1 MGRLFCTHLGP
12 PCAGFFVDD
21 GMSLYTLTVDLLL
34 KSGSFERDSGKAA
47 RVVKRDMETIQAS
60 MSDASR
66 RGADEVSAGFR
77 RVAFEAVGMTSA
89 LAAVKAVIG
98 KADEWTNLNNRLRL
112 VTKDQAAFVAAQQ
125 DVVQIAKATRQPLGA
140 TAELYQ
146 RIAMN
151 QDALGL
157 SGAGLARVVETIRK
171 TMVISG
177 SSAAAAEGALIQ
189 LGQAFASGALRGEEL
204 NSVLEGAPALAQEI
218 AKGLNVPMGKLREL
232 GQAGKLSA
240 DQVINALQRQASAVD
255 DAFGKMDATVGQSL
269 TLLNTNLSEMIGRAD
284 DATGASQALA
294 AGIGLLGSNLQTVAV
309 ASAAVASGPLVKALL
324 SRVAAA
330 NAAVAADR
338 AAAAQSLAAA
348 QQLELRTRAAMLDA
362 QAEARRMQVI
372 GGSVSVS
379 AKAAAATL
387 EHRQATLLL
396 AQAQAQAATANAG
409 WLARAGSATL
419 SVLGGPAG
427 IVTMLA
433 TAAAGWLLF
442 RDNTNTAAAALIDF
456 GGAADTAIEKFRE
469 LNRQQQ
475 AGEILRLQ
483 KEIDANYRT
492 ITGSITEMVAAATN
506 FSTVGQASAFI
517 QETERLDAAFKA
529 GKISAD
535 DFASGLDAAWK
546 AMIEGSPA
554 AAAVAKSLTEE
565 TAAAANAG
573 REVDRKRAIL
583 DAFTGSSSQAKSA
596 TDALSGSFNVLGDSA
611 GAAGKRIASAMQSL
625 PGQLARVGKSA
636 AEVAKLDVNDWFKE
650 AQASG
655 VDFSKR
661 DDPKVKQY
669 IEQGA
674 QYIRLQMELAAAQ
687 KNFTESRKASAA
699 AERAGA
705 KDRKADAEAIKRY
718 NEQAAMAAAT
728 MAGPLAEATER
739 QKQLEDKLKEA
750 LKEGRIERAAY
761 NTLVLESQKALEQS
775 SAEIK
780 KALASPEALLATMDA
795 EVAMLGKVGRA
806 RELSRREMMNERDMR
821 QELQKAV
828 EAAGSKEALAL
839 SKGAASYEQYEQS
852 MLDAARASAD
862 LSLRVEEA
870 AANVEA
876 WANVVVNG
884 VGDAADAMADF
895 VAGGMRD
902 FDNLWDDL
910 KDAAKRGLRDLAREF
925 LQQKIVIPIQTQI
938 LNGMNGQGGGLSLQS
953 IMGLFGGNGA
963 AGGGQNLGTIAGL
976 LSKGQGLFSAG
987 ASAASSGASAGS
999 LLGFGN
1005 NVAALTGGGAAAA
1018 GGSSAAAGAG
1028 AAGSS
1033 AAAAVPIIGWI
1044 VAGMMKNAELFD
1056 QGWNI
1061 ANGESWAGKIATA
1074 GAVGLADKTFRGLGF
1089 NDKVASIL
1097 SGSSIHAKL
1106 FGRGAPK
1113 ITGQGLTGSY
1123 GFGGFDGQTY
1133 ADIKQKGGFFRSDKK
1148 WTQYGAVDPG
1158 IDRTFDMAARQVRGA
1173 ATGLA
1178 KQLGVDLTQQLSGVR
1193 VSLGKLQLSADSAE
1207 AKSQLEAYLGDM
1219 TNRLFTEAVKAAGFG
1234 GQLDGYFE
1242 ASDVFNALSASI
1254 ALAVGNADELGRA
1267 LNGMEVDKVN
1277 KAVDYFQDLASVAG
1291 TDLATQVE
1299 KVTGLLGNYA
1309 SLMADVSTQLMTGDL
1324 SSYQQQALSI
1334 ERTYRQQVKSANDYA
1349 KALGLSGARAEDLA
1363 KIEALRAMNMGKL
1376 QAQIDKDKKAMQY
1389 GLSISDLSPLTD
1401 QQKLGEAMKELERAV
1416 AGGDTSAAQAA
1427 AQAAL
1432 GFGRNLYASG
1442 KDYNGLYDQVTGLID
1457 GMKVGDLNT
1466 EDGTSMG
1473 QLADAIEALPDN
1485 FSRAVFDLVVNNES
1499 QSQTTAAVQE
1509 SNALLTEQNQLLR
1522 ELLATTTQGVRA
1534 SSSNALRQALNAR

>member
-1 MGRLFCTHLGP
+1 
-12 PCAGFFVDD
+12 
-21 GMSLYTLTVDLLL
+21 MSLYTLTVDLLL

-47 RVVKRDMETIQAS
+47 RVVQRDMAAIQSS
-60 MSDASR
+60 MSDAAR
-66 RGADEVSAGFR
+66 RGADEVAAGFR
-77 RVAFEAVGMTSA
+77 RVAFEAVGLTSA
-89 LAAVKAVIG
+89 LVAVKAAVG

-112 VTKDQAAFVAAQQ
+112 VTQGQAQFAAAQA
-125 DVVQIAKATRQPLGA
+125 DVIRIAGAARQPLGA

-151 QDALGL
+151 QEALGL
-157 SGAGLARVVETIRK
+157 SGSDLARVVETISK

-177 SSAAAAEGALIQ
+177 TSAAGADAALVQ
-189 LGQAFASGALRGEEL
+189 LGQAFASGTLRGEEL
-204 NSVLEGAPALAQEI
+204 NSVLEQAPALAQAI
-218 AKGLNVPMGKLREL
+218 AKGLNVPIGKLREL
-232 GQAGKLSA
+232 GAAGKLSSE
-240 DQVINALQRQASAVD
+240 QVINALQNQAGAVD
-255 DAFGKMDATVGQSL
+255 DAFGKMDSTVGQAM
-269 TLLNTNLSEMIGRAD
+269 TLFNNNLQVMIGRAD
-284 DATGASQALA
+284 EATGASKLLA
-294 AGIGLLGSNLQTVAV
+294 AGIGALGSNLESVAV
-309 ASAAVASGPLVKALL
+309 AGAAVASGPLLKALL
-324 SRVAAA
+324 ARVAAA
-330 NAAVAADR
+330 NAGMAADR
-338 AAAAQSLAAA
+338 AAAAQNLAAA

-362 QAEARRMQVI
+362 EAEARRAAAI

-379 AKAAAATL
+379 SKAAAATL

-396 AQAQAQAATANAG
+396 AQAQTQAAAANAG
-409 WLARAGSATL
+409 WVARAGASTL
-419 SVLGGPAG
+419 AMLGGPSG
-427 IVTMLA
+427 IITMLA
-433 TAAAGWLLF
+433 TAAAGWLIF
-442 RDNTNTAAAALIDF
+442 RDNTKTASAALIDF
-456 GGAADTAIEKFRE
+456 SGAADTAIEKFKT
-469 LNRQQQ
+469 LNAQIQ

-483 KEIDANYRT
+483 KEMSKGYDELNAAVNQ
-492 ITGSITEMVAAATN
+492 MVAVS
-506 FSTVGQASAFI
+506 STEIGGPRFKLYVQEVGQLRAEF
-517 QETERLDAAFKA
+517 QA
-529 GKISAD
+529 GKITADQFSA
-535 DFASGLDAAWK
+535 
-546 AMIEGSPA
+546 
-554 AAAVAKSLTEE
+554 SL
-565 TAAAANAG
+565 AAANTQLLEGAPAA
-573 REVDRKRAIL
+573 KRIADKFTEQTASAASL
-583 DAFTGSSSQAKSA
+583 AQSYEQQNRLLTAFTGATNQATTA
-596 TDALSGSFNVLGDSA
+596 TDALSGSFNALGDSA

-636 AEVAKLDVNDWFKE
+636 AEVAKLDVGDWFKE

-661 DDPKVKQY
+661 DDPKVRQY

-674 QYIRLQMELAAAQ
+674 QYIRLQTELAAAQ

-750 LKEGRIERAAY
+750 VKEGRIERAAY

-780 KALASPEALLATMDA
+780 KALASPESLLATMDT

-806 RELSRREMMNERDMR
+806 RELSRRQMMNERDMR

-828 EAAGSKEALAL
+828 EAAGSKEELARR
-839 SKGAASYEQYEQS
+839 KGVASYEAYEQA
-852 MLDAARASAD
+852 MLAAARASAD

-876 WANVVVNG
+876 WASVLVYG

-910 KDAAKRGLRDLAREF
+910 QDAAKRGLRDLAREF
-925 LQQKIVIPIQTQI
+925 LQQKLVIPIQTQI
-938 LNGMNGQGGGLSLQS
+938 LNGISGQGGGLSLQS
-953 IMGLFGGNGA
+953 LMGVLGGNGSA
-963 AGGGQNLGTIAGL
+963 AGGQNVSTVAGL
-976 LSKGQGLFSAG
+976 LSKGQGLFGFGRSAG
-987 ASAASSGASAGS
+987 AAAGTLNGFGDVTSMAGMTGSSFSGLIGGGSAG
-999 LLGFGN
+999 
-1005 NVAALTGGGAAAA
+1005 T
-1018 GGSSAAAGAG
+1018 GAG
-1028 AAGSS
+1028 AAGAASS

-1044 VAGMMKNAELFD
+1044 VAGMMKNAQLFD

-1106 FGRGAPK
+1106 FGRQAPK
-1113 ITGQGLTGSY
+1113 VTGQGITGSY
-1123 GFGGFDGQTY
+1123 GFGGFDGQSY
-1133 ADIKQKGGFFRSDKK
+1133 ADIKAKGGLFRSDKK
-1148 WTQYGAVDPG
+1148 WTQFGALDPG

-1173 ATGLA
+1173 ATDLA
-1178 KQLGVDLTQQLSGVR
+1178 KQLGVDLTTQLGAVR
-1193 VSLGKLQLSADSAE
+1193 VDLGKLQLSADSTE
-1207 AKSQLEAYLGDM
+1207 AKAQLEAYLADM
-1219 TNRLFTEAVKAAGFG
+1219 TDRLYSEAVRAAGFG

-1242 ASDVFNALSASI
+1242 ASDVFTALSASI

-1267 LNGMEVDKVN
+1267 LNGLEVDKVN

-1309 SLMADVSTQLMTGDL
+1309 SLMADVSTQLMTANL
-1324 SSYQQQALSI
+1324 TQYQSQALSI

-1363 KIEALRAMNMGKL
+1363 KIEALRATNMGKL

-1401 QQKLGEAMKELERAV
+1401 QEKLGEAMKELERAV
-1416 AGGDTSAAQAA
+1416 SGGDTSAAQAA

-1442 KDYNGLYDQVTGLID
+1442 QDYNSLYGRVTGLID
-1457 GMKVGDLNT
+1457 GMKVGDLNQQ
-1466 EDGTSMG
+1466 DGTSMG
-1473 QLADAIEALPDN
+1473 ALADAIEALPDN
-1485 FSRAVFDLVVNNES
+1485 FSRAVFDLVVNNDA
-1499 QSQTTAAVQE
+1499 QTQTTAAVQQ
-1509 SNALLTEQNQLLR
+1509 SNALLAEQNQLLR
-1522 ELLATTTQGVRA
+1522 QLVSTTTQGVRNA
-1534 SSSNALRQALNAR
+1534 SSSALREALNAR

>member
-1 MGRLFCTHLGP
+1 
-12 PCAGFFVDD
+12 
-21 GMSLYTLTVDLLL
+21 MSLYTLTVDLLL
-34 KSGSFERDSGKAA
+34 KTGSFERDGGKAA
-47 RVVKRDMETIQAS
+47 RQFDQRMQSMQAS
-60 MSDASR
+60 AR
-66 RGADEVSAGFR
+66 RAGTAIGLAISAGVTAGGAAMVQWTR
-77 RVAFEAVGMTSA
+77 QVADLGVEYDKLGKLSGTTSEQFQRMAAGANTVGVSHEKLADIFKDVQDKIGDYVQTGGGA
-89 LAAVKAVIG
+89 LA
-98 KADEWTNLNNRLRL
+98 DFFDN
-112 VTKDQAAFVAAQQ
+112 
-125 DVVQIAKATRQPLGA
+125 IAKRTGV
-140 TAELYQ
+140 TAEQMRKLSGP
-146 RIAMN
+146 
-151 QDALGL
+151 DALGL
-157 SGAGLARVVETIRK
+157 YFKSLERANLSQTELTFYMEAIA
-171 TMVISG
+171 SDA
-177 SSAAAAEGALIQ
+177 SALIP
-189 LGQAFASGALRGEEL
+189 LLRN
-204 NSVLEGAPALAQEI
+204 NSVGFQQW
-218 AKGLNVPMGKLREL
+218 G
-232 GQAGKLSA
+232 
-240 DQVINALQRQASAVD
+240 NA
-255 DAFGKMDATVGQSL
+255 
-269 TLLNTNLSEMIGRAD
+269 
-284 DATGASQALA
+284 
-294 AGIGLLGSNLQTVAV
+294 
-309 ASAAVASGPLVKALL
+309 
-324 SRVAAA
+324 
-330 NAAVAADR
+330 
-338 AAAAQSLAAA
+338 
-348 QQLELRTRAAMLDA
+348 
-362 QAEARRMQVI
+362 
-372 GGSVSVS
+372 
-379 AKAAAATL
+379 
-387 EHRQATLLL
+387 
-396 AQAQAQAATANAG
+396 AQAAGAIIDGT
-409 WLARAGSATL
+409 
-419 SVLGGPAG
+419 
-427 IVTMLA
+427 
-433 TAAAGWLLF
+433 
-442 RDNTNTAAAALIDF
+442 TNKA
-456 GGAADTAIEKFRE
+456 
-469 LNRQQQ
+469 
-475 AGEILRLQ
+475 
-483 KEIDANYRT
+483 
-492 ITGSITEMVAAATN
+492 
-506 FSTVGQASAFI
+506 
-517 QETERLDAAFKA
+517 TERLRKVTLEADLAFK
-529 GKISAD
+529 
-535 DFASGLDAAWK
+535 GLK
-546 AMIEGSPA
+546 VS
-554 AAAVAKSLTEE
+554 VAEE
-565 TAAAANAG
+565 
-573 REVDRKRAIL
+573 IIP
-583 DAFTGSSSQAKSA
+583 
-596 TDALSGSFNVLGDSA
+596 ALSDFSELLNDPDFRQGFGVVVQG
-611 GAAGKRIASAMQSL
+611 
-625 PGQLARVGKSA
+625 LATVTTEA
-636 AEVAKLDVNDWFKE
+636 AEAASMIGNLSSLIAQGFKSVPDKSYAGLIQE
-650 AQASG
+650 
-655 VDFSKR
+655 R
-661 DDPKVKQY
+661 MR
-669 IEQGA
+669 IEEQ
-674 QYIRLQMELAAAQ
+674 I
-687 KNFTESRKASAA
+687 
-699 AERAGA
+699 AGA
-705 KDRKADAEAIKRY
+705 KDVAARARAGNASWWEGGLFQNTNSEANAKSWDKYVRDREADLERVDAALKRRRMKDLAESVVVIDNGQSLPESALKPDAVGYRPTENVGKAERERADRNAKQRAEEIARYHRQAQEAAGAI
-718 NEQAAMAAAT
+718 E
-728 MAGPLAEATER
+728 GPLAEAMGKHLGNMSE
-739 QKQLEDKLKEA
+739 
-750 LKEGRIERAAY
+750 Y
-761 NTLVLESQKALEQS
+761 NSLLVKGNIAQADANVLMAQSALEYS
-775 SAEIK
+775 KVAAEVE
-780 KALASPEALLATMDA
+780 KALAGPEALLATMDA

-821 QELQKAV
+821 QELQKVV
-828 EAAGSKEALAL
+828 EAAGGKEALAL
-839 SKGAASYEQYEQS
+839 SKGAASYAQYEQS

-876 WANVVVNG
+876 WAGVVVNG

-1178 KQLGVDLTQQLSGVR
+1178 KQLGVDLTQQLGGVR

-1234 GQLDGYFE
+1234 GQLDGDFE

-1267 LNGMEVDKVN
+1267 LDGMEVDKVN

-1324 SSYQQQALSI
+1324 SSYQHQALSI

-1499 QSQTTAAVQE
+1499 QSQTTAAVQQ
-1509 SNALLTEQNQLLR
+1509 SNALLTDVKGLLQD
-1522 ELLATTTQGVRA
+1522 LLSTTTQGVRA

>member
-1 MGRLFCTHLGP
+1 
-12 PCAGFFVDD
+12 
-21 GMSLYTLTVDLLL
+21 MSLYTLTVDLLL

-47 RVVKRDMETIQAS
+47 RVVQRDMATIQSS
-60 MSDASR
+60 MSDAAR
-66 RGADEVSAGFR
+66 RGADEVAAGFR
-77 RVAFEAVGMTSA
+77 RVASEAVSLTSA
-89 LAAVKAVIG
+89 LVAVKAAIG
-98 KADEWTNLNNRLRL
+98 RADEWTNLNNRLRL
-112 VTKDQAAFVAAQQ
+112 VTQGQAQFAAAQA
-125 DVVQIAKATRQPLGA
+125 DVIRIAGAARQPLGS

-151 QDALGL
+151 QEALGL
-157 SGAGLARVVETIRK
+157 SGRDLARVVETISK

-177 SSAAAAEGALIQ
+177 TSAAGADAALVQ
-189 LGQAFASGALRGEEL
+189 LGQAFASGTLRGEEL
-204 NSVLEGAPALAQEI
+204 NSVLEQAPALAQAI
-218 AKGLNVPMGKLREL
+218 AKGLNVPIGKLREL
-232 GQAGKLSA
+232 GAAGELSSQ
-240 DQVINALQRQASAVD
+240 QVINALQSQAGAVD
-255 DAFGKMDATVGQSL
+255 EAFGKMDSTVGQAM
-269 TLLNTNLSEMIGRAD
+269 TLFNNNLQVMIGRAD
-284 DATGASQALA
+284 EATGASKALA
-294 AGIGLLGSNLQTVAV
+294 AGIGVLGSNLEMVAV
-309 ASAAVASGPLVKALL
+309 AGAAVASGPLLKALL
-324 SRVAAA
+324 ARVAAA
-330 NAAVAADR
+330 NAGMAADR
-338 AAAAQSLAAA
+338 AAAAENLAAA

-362 QAEARRMQVI
+362 QAEVRRTAAI

-379 AKAAAATL
+379 SKAAAATL

-396 AQAQAQAATANAG
+396 AQAQMQAAAANAG

-419 SVLGGPAG
+419 AMLGGPAG

-433 TAAAGWLLF
+433 TAAAGWLIF
-442 RDNTNTAAAALIDF
+442 RDNTKIASAALIDF
-456 GGAADTAIEKFRE
+456 GGAADTAIEKFKT
-469 LNRQQQ
+469 LNAQMQ

-483 KEIDANYRT
+483 KEIDENYRT

-506 FSTVGQASAFI
+506 FATASQASEFI
-517 QETERLDAAFKA
+517 QETQRLDAAFKA
-529 GKISAD
+529 GKIGAD
-535 DFASGLDAAWK
+535 EFSNGLEAAWR
-546 AMIEGSPA
+546 AMIAGSPA
-554 AAAVAKSLTEE
+554 AATVAKSLTEE
-565 TAAAANAG
+565 TAAAATAG

-583 DAFTGSSSQAKSA
+583 DAFTGSSNQAKSA

-636 AEVAKLDVNDWFKE
+636 AEVAKLDVSDWFKE

-674 QYIRLQMELAAAQ
+674 KYIRLQTELAAAQ

-780 KALASPEALLATMDA
+780 KALASPESLLATMDA

-806 RELSRREMMNERDMR
+806 RELSRRQMMNERDMR

-828 EAAGSKEALAL
+828 EAAGSKEELARR
-839 SKGAASYEQYEQS
+839 KNVASYEAYEQS
-852 MLDAARASAD
+852 MLSAARASAD

-876 WANVVVNG
+876 WAGVVVNG
-884 VGDAADAMADF
+884 VGDAADAMADL

-976 LSKGQGLFSAG
+976 LSQGQGLFSAG

-1044 VAGMMKNAELFD
+1044 VAGMM
-1056 QGWNI
+1056 
-1061 ANGESWAGKIATA
+1061 
-1074 GAVGLADKTFRGLGF
+1074 
-1089 NDKVASIL
+1089 
-1097 SGSSIHAKL
+1097 
-1106 FGRGAPK
+1106 
-1113 ITGQGLTGSY
+1113 
-1123 GFGGFDGQTY
+1123 
-1133 ADIKQKGGFFRSDKK
+1133 
-1148 WTQYGAVDPG
+1148 
-1158 IDRTFDMAARQVRGA
+1158 
-1173 ATGLA
+1173 
-1178 KQLGVDLTQQLSGVR
+1178 
-1193 VSLGKLQLSADSAE
+1193 
-1207 AKSQLEAYLGDM
+1207 
-1219 TNRLFTEAVKAAGFG
+1219 
-1234 GQLDGYFE
+1234 
-1242 ASDVFNALSASI
+1242 
-1254 ALAVGNADELGRA
+1254 
-1267 LNGMEVDKVN
+1267 
-1277 KAVDYFQDLASVAG
+1277 
-1291 TDLATQVE
+1291 
-1299 KVTGLLGNYA
+1299 
-1309 SLMADVSTQLMTGDL
+1309 
-1324 SSYQQQALSI
+1324 
-1334 ERTYRQQVKSANDYA
+1334 
-1349 KALGLSGARAEDLA
+1349 
-1363 KIEALRAMNMGKL
+1363 
-1376 QAQIDKDKKAMQY
+1376 
-1389 GLSISDLSPLTD
+1389 
-1401 QQKLGEAMKELERAV
+1401 
-1416 AGGDTSAAQAA
+1416 
-1427 AQAAL
+1427 
-1432 GFGRNLYASG
+1432 
-1442 KDYNGLYDQVTGLID
+1442 
-1457 GMKVGDLNT
+1457 
-1466 EDGTSMG
+1466 
-1473 QLADAIEALPDN
+1473 
-1485 FSRAVFDLVVNNES
+1485 
-1499 QSQTTAAVQE
+1499 
-1509 SNALLTEQNQLLR
+1509 
-1522 ELLATTTQGVRA
+1522 
-1534 SSSNALRQALNAR
+1534 

>member
-1 MGRLFCTHLGP
+1 
-12 PCAGFFVDD
+12 
-21 GMSLYTLTVDLLL
+21 MSLYTLTVDLLL

-47 RVVKRDMETIQAS
+47 RVVQRDMATIQSS
-60 MSDASR
+60 MSDAAR
-66 RGADEVSAGFR
+66 RGADEVAAGFR
-77 RVAFEAVGMTSA
+77 RVATEAVGLTSA
-89 LAAVKAVIG
+89 LVAVKAAIG

-112 VTKDQAAFVAAQQ
+112 VTQGQAQFAAAQA
-125 DVVQIAKATRQPLGA
+125 DVIRIAGAARQPLGA

-151 QDALGL
+151 QEALGL
-157 SGAGLARVVETIRK
+157 SGRDLARVVETISK

-177 SSAAAAEGALIQ
+177 TSAAGADAALVQ
-189 LGQAFASGALRGEEL
+189 LGQAFASGTLRGEEL
-204 NSVLEGAPALAQEI
+204 NSVLEQAPALAQAI
-218 AKGLNVPMGKLREL
+218 AKGLNVPIGKLREL
-232 GQAGKLSA
+232 GAAGKLSSQ
-240 DQVINALQRQASAVD
+240 QVISALQSQAGAVD
-255 DAFGKMDATVGQSL
+255 EAFGKMDSTVGQAM
-269 TLLNTNLSEMIGRAD
+269 TLFNNNLQVMIGRAD
-284 DATGASQALA
+284 EATGASKALA
-294 AGIGLLGSNLQTVAV
+294 AGIGALGSNLEMVAV
-309 ASAAVASGPLVKALL
+309 AGAAVASGPLLKALL
-324 SRVAAA
+324 ARVAAA
-330 NAAVAADR
+330 NAGMAADR
-338 AAAAQSLAAA
+338 AAAAQNLAAA

-362 QAEARRMQVI
+362 EAEVRRTAAI

-379 AKAAAATL
+379 SKAAAATL

-396 AQAQAQAATANAG
+396 AQAQTQAAAANAG

-419 SVLGGPAG
+419 AMLGGPAG

-433 TAAAGWLLF
+433 TAAAGWLIF
-442 RDNTNTAAAALIDF
+442 RDNTKIASAALIDF
-456 GGAADTAIEKFRE
+456 GGAADTAIEKFKT
-469 LNRQQQ
+469 LNAQMQ

-483 KEIDANYRT
+483 KEIDENYRT

-506 FSTVGQASAFI
+506 FATASQASEFI
-517 QETERLDAAFKA
+517 QETQRLDAAFKA
-529 GKISAD
+529 GKIGAD
-535 DFASGLDAAWK
+535 EFSSGLEAAWR
-546 AMIEGSPA
+546 AMIAGSPA
-554 AAAVAKSLTEE
+554 AATVAKSLTEE
-565 TAAAANAG
+565 TAAAATAG

-636 AEVAKLDVNDWFKE
+636 AEVAKLDVNDWFRE

-674 QYIRLQMELAAAQ
+674 QYIRLQTELAAAQ

-718 NEQAAMAAAT
+718 NEQAAMAVAT

-828 EAAGSKEALAL
+828 EAAGGKEALAL

-876 WANVVVNG
+876 WAGVVVNG
-884 VGDAADAMADF
+884 VGDAADSMADF

-987 ASAASSGASAGS
+987 AGAASSGASAGS

-1028 AAGSS
+1028 AAGS

-1178 KQLGVDLTQQLSGVR
+1178 KQLGVDLTQQLGGVR

-1499 QSQTTAAVQE
+1499 QSQTTAAVQQ

-1522 ELLATTTQGVRA
+1522 ELLSTTTQGVRA

>member
-1 MGRLFCTHLGP
+1 
-12 PCAGFFVDD
+12 
-21 GMSLYTLTVDLLL
+21 MSLYTLTVDLLL

-47 RVVKRDMETIQAS
+47 RVVQRDMATIQSS
-60 MSDASR
+60 MSDAAR
-66 RGADEVSAGFR
+66 RGADEVAAGFR
-77 RVAFEAVGMTSA
+77 RVATEAVGLTSA
-89 LAAVKAVIG
+89 LVAVKAAIG

-112 VTKDQAAFVAAQQ
+112 VTQGQAQFAAAQA
-125 DVVQIAKATRQPLGA
+125 DVIRIAGAARQPLGA

-151 QDALGL
+151 QEALGL
-157 SGAGLARVVETIRK
+157 SGRDLARVVETISK

-177 SSAAAAEGALIQ
+177 TSAAGADAALVQ
-189 LGQAFASGALRGEEL
+189 LGQAFASGTLRGEEL
-204 NSVLEGAPALAQEI
+204 NSVLEQAPALAQAI
-218 AKGLNVPMGKLREL
+218 AKGLNVPIGKLREL
-232 GQAGKLSA
+232 GAAGKLSSQ
-240 DQVINALQRQASAVD
+240 QVINALQSQAGAVD
-255 DAFGKMDATVGQSL
+255 EAFGKMDSTVGQAM
-269 TLLNTNLSEMIGRAD
+269 TLFNNNLQVMIGRAD
-284 DATGASQALA
+284 EATGASKALA
-294 AGIGLLGSNLQTVAV
+294 AGIGALGSNLEMVAV
-309 ASAAVASGPLVKALL
+309 AGAAVASGPLLKALL
-324 SRVAAA
+324 ARVAAA
-330 NAAVAADR
+330 NAGMAADR
-338 AAAAQSLAAA
+338 AAAAQNLAAA

-362 QAEARRMQVI
+362 EAEVRRTAAI

-379 AKAAAATL
+379 SKAAAATL

-396 AQAQAQAATANAG
+396 AQAQTQAAAANAG

-419 SVLGGPAG
+419 AMLGGPAG

-433 TAAAGWLLF
+433 TAAAGWLIF
-442 RDNTNTAAAALIDF
+442 RDNTKIASAALIDF
-456 GGAADTAIEKFRE
+456 GGAADTATEKFKT
-469 LNRQQQ
+469 LNAQMQ

-483 KEIDANYRT
+483 NEIDENYRT
-492 ITGSITEMVAAATN
+492 ITSSITEMVAAATN
-506 FSTVGQASAFI
+506 FATASQASEFI
-517 QETERLDAAFKA
+517 QETQRLDAAFKA
-529 GKISAD
+529 GKIGAD
-535 DFASGLDAAWK
+535 EFSNGLEAAWR
-546 AMIEGSPA
+546 AMIAGSPA
-554 AAAVAKSLTEE
+554 AATVAKSLTEE
-565 TAAAANAG
+565 TAAAATAG

-636 AEVAKLDVNDWFKE
+636 AEIAKLDVNDWFKE

-674 QYIRLQMELAAAQ
+674 QYIRLQTELAAAQ

-761 NTLVLESQKALEQS
+761 NTLILESQKALEQS

-806 RELSRREMMNERDMR
+806 RELSRREMLNERDMR

-828 EAAGSKEALAL
+828 EAAGGKEALAL

-852 MLDAARASAD
+852 MLGAARASAD
-862 LSLRVEEA
+862 LSLRAEEA

-876 WANVVVNG
+876 WAGVVING

-976 LSKGQGLFSAG
+976 LSKGRGLFSAG
-987 ASAASSGASAGS
+987 AGAASSGASAGS

-1005 NVAALTGGGAAAA
+1005 NIAALTGGSAAAA

-1028 AAGSS
+1028 AAGAS

-1056 QGWNI
+1056 QGWDI

-1133 ADIKQKGGFFRSDKK
+1133 ADIKQKGGLFRSDKK

-1178 KQLGVDLTQQLSGVR
+1178 KQLGVDLTQQLGGVR

-1309 SLMADVSTQLMTGDL
+1309 SLMADVSTQLMTANL
-1324 SSYQQQALSI
+1324 TQYQSQALSI

-1363 KIEALRAMNMGKL
+1363 KIEALRATNMGKL

-1401 QQKLGEAMKELERAV
+1401 QEKLGEAMKELERAV
-1416 AGGDTSAAQAA
+1416 SGGDTSAAQAA

-1442 KDYNGLYDQVTGLID
+1442 QDYNSLYGRVSSLID
-1457 GMKVGDLNT
+1457 GMKVGDLNQT
-1466 EDGTSMG
+1466 DGTSMG
-1473 QLADAIEALPDN
+1473 ALADAIEALPDN
-1485 FSRAVFDLVVNNES
+1485 FSRAVFDLVVNNDA
-1499 QSQTTAAVQE
+1499 QTQTTAAMQQ
-1509 SNALLTEQNQLLR
+1509 SNALLAEQNQLLR
-1522 ELLATTTQGVRA
+1522 QLVSTTTQGVRNA
-1534 SSSNALRQALNAR
+1534 SSSALREALNAR

>member
-1 MGRLFCTHLGP
+1 
-12 PCAGFFVDD
+12 
-21 GMSLYTLTVDLLL
+21 MSLYTLTVDLLF

-47 RVVKRDMETIQAS
+47 RVVKRDMDTIQSS
-60 MSDASR
+60 MSNAAR

-89 LAAVKAVIG
+89 LAAVRAVIG

-112 VTKDQAAFVAAQQ
+112 VTKDQAAFVAAQH
-125 DVVQIAKATRQPLGA
+125 DVLQIAKATRQPLGA

-151 QDALGL
+151 QEALDL
-157 SGAGLARVVETIRK
+157 SGVGLARVVETISK
-171 TMVISG
+171 TLVISG

-232 GQAGKLSA
+232 GQAGKLTA
-240 DQVINALQRQASAVD
+240 DQVITALQRQAGAVD
-255 DAFGKMDATVGQSL
+255 EAFGKMDATVGQSL

-294 AGIGLLGSNLQTVAV
+294 AGIGILGNNLQTVAV
-309 ASAAVASGPLVKALL
+309 ASAALASGPLVKALL
-324 SRVAAA
+324 ARVAAA
-330 NAAVAADR
+330 NEAITADR
-338 AAAAQSLAAA
+338 AAAAQNLAAA
-348 QQLELRTRAAMLDA
+348 QQLELRARAAMLDA
-362 QAEARRMQVI
+362 QAEVRRMEVI

-379 AKAAAATL
+379 SKAAAATL

-396 AQAQAQAATANAG
+396 AQAQTQSAAASAS
-409 WLARAGSATL
+409 WAARAGASTL
-419 SVLGGPAG
+419 AMLGGPAG

-483 KEIDANYRT
+483 KEIDANYRN
-492 ITGSITEMVAAATN
+492 ITDSMTEMVAAATN
-506 FSTVGQASAFI
+506 FATVAQASDFI
-517 QETERLDAAFKA
+517 KETERLDAAFKA

-546 AMIEGSPA
+546 AMIDGSPA

-565 TAAAANAG
+565 TAAAATAG

-583 DAFTGSSSQAKSA
+583 EAFTGSSTQAKSA

-674 QYIRLQMELAAAQ
+674 QYIRLQTELAAAQ

-728 MAGPLAEATER
+728 MAGPLAEATEH

-828 EAAGSKEALAL
+828 EAAGGKEALAL
-839 SKGAASYEQYEQS
+839 SKGAASYAEYEQS

-870 AANVEA
+870 AVNVEA
-876 WANVVVNG
+876 WAGVVVNG

-938 LNGMNGQGGGLSLQS
+938 LNGMNVQGGGLSLQS

-1028 AAGSS
+1028 AAGS

-1173 ATGLA
+1173 ATDLA
-1178 KQLGVDLTQQLSGVR
+1178 KQLGVDLSGQLAGVK
-1193 VSLGKLQLSADSAE
+1193 VSLGKMQLSADSAE
-1207 AKSQLEAYLGDM
+1207 AKAQLEAYLADM

-1291 TDLATQVE
+1291 TDLATQIE

-1309 SLMADVSTQLMTGDL
+1309 TLMADVSTQLMTGDL

-1401 QQKLGEAMKELERAV
+1401 QEKLGEAMKELQRAV

-1457 GMKVGDLNT
+1457 GMKVGNLDKD
-1466 EDGTSMG
+1466 DGTSMG

-1485 FSRAVFDLVVNNES
+1485 FSRAVFDLVVDNKAQAE
-1499 QSQTTAAVQE
+1499 TTAAVRE
-1509 SNALLTEQNQLLR
+1509 TNALLTDARSLLQD
-1522 ELLATTTQGVRA
+1522 LVSVTTQGVRTST
-1534 SSSNALRQALNAR
+1534 SSAIRAALNAR

>member
-1 MGRLFCTHLGP
+1 
-12 PCAGFFVDD
+12 
-21 GMSLYTLTVDLLL
+21 MSLYTLTVDLLL
-34 KSGSFERDSGKAA
+34 KSGSFERDSGKAS
-47 RVVKRDMETIQAS
+47 RVVQRDMSSIQSA
-60 MSDASR
+60 MSDAAR
-66 RGADEVSAGFR
+66 RGADDVAAGFR
-77 RVAFEAVGMTSA
+77 RVTLEAVGMGSA
-89 LAAVKAVIG
+89 LAAVKAAIG
-98 KADEWTNLNNRLRL
+98 RADEWTGMSNRIRL
-112 VTKDQAAFVAAQQ
+112 VTASQAEFVAAQQ
-125 DVVQIAKATRQPLGA
+125 DVVRIAKATYQPLDA
-140 TAELYQ
+140 TASLYQ
-146 RIAMN
+146 NLAMVQDRLGVTGAQTARIVETVNKTIAM
-151 QDALGL
+151 
-157 SGAGLARVVETIRK
+157 
-171 TMVISG
+171 SG
-177 SSAAAAEGALIQ
+177 SSAAASEGALTQ
-189 LGQAFASGALRGEEL
+189 FGQALAAGTLRAEEFNSMVDGASKLVQTIEDGMGIARGSLRKFVVDGG
-204 NSVLEGAPALAQEI
+204 VA
-218 AKGLNVPMGKLREL
+218 
-232 GQAGKLSA
+232 A
-240 DQVINALQRQASAVD
+240 DQIVNALLKMSDGVD
-255 DAFGKMDATVGQSL
+255 DSFGKMQVRVSQSI
-269 TLLNTNLSEMIGRAD
+269 TNLNTNLTEMIGRAD
-284 DATGASQALA
+284 EATGASQALS
-294 AGIGLLGSNLQTVAV
+294 AGIGVLANNLEMVAV
-309 ASAAVASGPLVKALL
+309 AGAAVASGPLLKALL
-324 SRVAAA
+324 ARVAAA
-330 NAAVAADR
+330 NAGMAADR
-338 AAAAQSLAAA
+338 AAAAQNVAAA

-362 QAEARRMQVI
+362 QAEVRRAAAI

-379 AKAAAATL
+379 SKAAAATL

-396 AQAQAQAATANAG
+396 AQAQTQAAAANAG

-419 SVLGGPAG
+419 AMLGGPAG

-433 TAAAGWLLF
+433 TAAAGWLIF
-442 RDNTNTAAAALIDF
+442 RDNTKVASAALIDF
-456 GGAADTAIEKFRE
+456 GGAAETAIEKFKT
-469 LNRQQQ
+469 LNAQMQ

-483 KEIDANYRT
+483 KEIDENYRI
-492 ITGSITEMVAAATN
+492 ITSSITEMVAAATN
-506 FSTVGQASAFI
+506 FATASQASEFV
-517 QETERLDAAFKA
+517 QETQRLDAAFKA
-529 GKISAD
+529 GKIGAD
-535 DFASGLDAAWK
+535 GFSNGLEAAWR
-546 AMIEGSPA
+546 AMIAGSPA
-554 AAAVAKSLTEE
+554 AATVAKSLTEE
-565 TAAAANAG
+565 TAAAATAG

-583 DAFTGSSSQAKSA
+583 DAFTGSSAQAKGA
-596 TDALSGSFNVLGDSA
+596 NDALSGSFNVLGDSA

-674 QYIRLQMELAAAQ
+674 QYIRLQTELAAAQ
-687 KNFTESRKASAA
+687 KTFTESRKASAA
-699 AERAGA
+699 AERVGA

-739 QKQLEDKLKEA
+739 QRQFEDKLKEA

-761 NTLVLESQKALEQS
+761 NTLILESQKALEQS
-775 SAEIK
+775 SADIK

-852 MLDAARASAD
+852 MLGAARASAD

-876 WANVVVNG
+876 WAGVVING

-910 KDAAKRGLRDLAREF
+910 KYAAKRGLRDLAREF

-987 ASAASSGASAGS
+987 AGAASGGASAGS

-1005 NVAALTGGGAAAA
+1005 NVAALTGGSAAAA

-1028 AAGSS
+1028 AAGAASS

-1044 VAGMMKNAELFD
+1044 VAGMMKNAQLFD

-1106 FGRGAPK
+1106 FGRQAPK
-1113 ITGQGLTGSY
+1113 VTGQGIVGSY
-1123 GFGGFDGQTY
+1123 GFGGLDAQSY
-1133 ADIKQKGGFFRSDKK
+1133 ADIKAKGGLFRSDKK
-1148 WTQYGAVDPG
+1148 WTQYGALDPG

-1173 ATGLA
+1173 ATDLA
-1178 KQLGVDLTQQLSGVR
+1178 KQLGVDLTTQLGAVR
-1193 VSLGKLQLSADSAE
+1193 VDLGKLQLSADSTE
-1207 AKSQLEAYLGDM
+1207 AKAQLEAYLSDM
-1219 TNRLFTEAVKAAGFG
+1219 TDRLYSEAVRAAGFG

-1242 ASDVFNALSASI
+1242 ASDVFTALSASI

-1267 LNGMEVDKVN
+1267 LNGLEVDKVN

-1309 SLMADVSTQLMTGDL
+1309 SLMADVSTQLMTANL
-1324 SSYQQQALSI
+1324 TQYQSQALSI

-1363 KIEALRAMNMGKL
+1363 KIEALRATNMGKL

-1401 QQKLGEAMKELERAV
+1401 QEKLGEAMKELERAV
-1416 AGGDTSAAQAA
+1416 SGGDTSAAQAA

-1442 KDYNGLYDQVTGLID
+1442 QDYNSLYGRVSGLID
-1457 GMKVGDLNT
+1457 GMKVGDLNQQ
-1466 EDGTSMG
+1466 DGTSMG
-1473 QLADAIEALPDN
+1473 ALADAIEALPDN
-1485 FSRAVFDLVVNNES
+1485 FSRAVFDLVVNNDA
-1499 QSQTTAAVQE
+1499 QTQTAAAVQQ
-1509 SNALLTEQNQLLR
+1509 SNALLAEQNQLLR
-1522 ELLATTTQGVRA
+1522 QLVSTTTQGVRNA
-1534 SSSNALRQALNAR
+1534 SSSVLREALNAR

>member
-1 MGRLFCTHLGP
+1 
-12 PCAGFFVDD
+12 
-21 GMSLYTLTVDLLL
+21 MSLYTLTVDLLL
-34 KSGSFERDSGKAA
+34 KSGAFERDSGKAA
-47 RVVKRDMETIQAS
+47 RVVQRDMSSIQSA
-60 MSDASR
+60 MSESAR
-66 RGADEVSAGFR
+66 RGADDVAAGFR
-77 RVAFEAVGMTSA
+77 RVTLEAVGMGSA
-89 LAAVKAVIG
+89 LAAVKATISR
-98 KADEWTNLNNRLRL
+98 ADEWTGMSNRIRL
-112 VTKDQAAFVAAQQ
+112 VTASQAEFVAAQQ
-125 DVVQIAKATRQPLGA
+125 DVVRIAKATYQPLDA
-140 TAELYQ
+140 TASLYQ
-146 RIAMN
+146 NLAMVQDRLGVTGAQTARIVETVNKTIAM
-151 QDALGL
+151 
-157 SGAGLARVVETIRK
+157 
-171 TMVISG
+171 SG
-177 SSAAAAEGALIQ
+177 SSAAASEGALTQ
-189 LGQAFASGALRGEEL
+189 FGQALAAGTLRAEEFNSMVDGASKLVQTIEDGMGIARGSLRKFVVDGG
-204 NSVLEGAPALAQEI
+204 VA
-218 AKGLNVPMGKLREL
+218 
-232 GQAGKLSA
+232 A
-240 DQVINALQRQASAVD
+240 DQIVSALLKMSDGVD
-255 DAFGKMDATVGQSL
+255 DSFGKMQVRVSQSI
-269 TLLNTNLSEMIGRAD
+269 TNLNTNLTEMIGRAD
-284 DATGASQALA
+284 EATGASQALS
-294 AGIGLLGSNLQTVAV
+294 AGITALANNLEMVAV
-309 ASAAVASGPLVKALL
+309 AGAAVASGPLLKALL
-324 SRVAAA
+324 ARVAAA
-330 NAAVAADR
+330 NAGMAADR
-338 AAAAQSLAAA
+338 AAAAQNVAAA

-362 QAEARRMQVI
+362 QAEVRRAAAI
-372 GGSVSVS
+372 GGSVSVNS
-379 AKAAAATL
+379 KAAAATL
-387 EHRQATLLL
+387 EHRQAVLLL
-396 AQAQAQAATANAG
+396 AQAQGQAAAANAG
-409 WLARAGSATL
+409 WVARAGASTL
-419 SVLGGPAG
+419 AMLGGPAG

-433 TAAAGWLLF
+433 TAAAGWLIF
-442 RDNTNTAAAALIDF
+442 RDNTATASVALIDF
-456 GGAADTAIEKFRE
+456 GGAADTAIEKFKT
-469 LNRQQQ
+469 LNAQMQ

-483 KEIDANYRT
+483 KEIDENYRT
-492 ITGSITEMVAAATN
+492 ITVSITEMVAAATN
-506 FSTVGQASAFI
+506 FSTASQASEFI
-517 QETERLDAAFKA
+517 QETQRLDAAFKA
-529 GKISAD
+529 GKIGAD
-535 DFASGLDAAWK
+535 EFSNGLEAAWR
-546 AMIEGSPA
+546 AMIAGSPA
-554 AAAVAKSLTEE
+554 AATVAKSLTEE
-565 TAAAANAG
+565 TAAAAAAG

-674 QYIRLQMELAAAQ
+674 QYIRLQTELAAAQ

-728 MAGPLAEATER
+728 MAGPLAEATEH

-828 EAAGSKEALAL
+828 EAAGGKEALAL
-839 SKGAASYEQYEQS
+839 SKGAASYAQYEQS

-876 WANVVVNG
+876 WAGVVVNG

-953 IMGLFGGNGA
+953 IVGLLGGNGSA
-963 AGGGQNLGTIAGL
+963 AGGQNVGTVAGL
-976 LSKGQGLFSAG
+976 LSKGQGLFGLGRSAG
-987 ASAASSGASAGS
+987 AASGTLTGFGDVTSMAGMTGSSFSGLIGGGSAG
-999 LLGFGN
+999 
-1005 NVAALTGGGAAAA
+1005 
-1018 GGSSAAAGAG
+1018 AGAG
-1028 AAGSS
+1028 AASS

-1173 ATGLA
+1173 ATDLA
-1178 KQLGVDLTQQLSGVR
+1178 KQLGVDLSGQLAGVK
-1193 VSLGKLQLSADSAE
+1193 VSLGKMQLSADSAE
-1207 AKSQLEAYLGDM
+1207 AKAQLEAYLADM
-1219 TNRLFTEAVKAAGFG
+1219 TDRLFTEAVKAAGFG

-1401 QQKLGEAMKELERAV
+1401 QEKLGEAMKELQRAV

-1457 GMKVGDLNT
+1457 GMKVGNLDKD
-1466 EDGTSMG
+1466 DGTSMG

-1485 FSRAVFDLVVNNES
+1485 FSRAVFDLVVENKAQAE
-1499 QSQTTAAVQE
+1499 TTAAVRE
-1509 SNALLTEQNQLLR
+1509 TNALLTDARSLLQD
-1522 ELLATTTQGVRA
+1522 LVSVTTQGVRTST
-1534 SSSNALRQALNAR
+1534 SSAIRAALNAR

>member
-1 MGRLFCTHLGP
+1 
-12 PCAGFFVDD
+12 
-21 GMSLYTLTVDLLL
+21 MSLYTLTVDLLL

-157 SGAGLARVVETIRK
+157 SGAGLARVVETISK

-506 FSTVGQASAFI
+506 FSTAGQASAFI
-517 QETERLDAAFKA
+517 QDAERLDAAFKA

-546 AMIEGSPA
+546 AMIDGSPA
-554 AAAVAKSLTEE
+554 AATVAKSLTEE
-565 TAAAANAG
+565 TAAAATAG

-583 DAFTGSSSQAKSA
+583 DAFTGSSTQAKSA

-636 AEVAKLDVNDWFKE
+636 AEIAKLDVNDWFKE

-674 QYIRLQMELAAAQ
+674 QYIRLQTELAAAQ

-761 NTLVLESQKALEQS
+761 NTLILESQKALEQS

-828 EAAGSKEALAL
+828 EAAGGKEALAL

-852 MLDAARASAD
+852 MLGAARASAD
-862 LSLRVEEA
+862 LSLRAEEA

-876 WANVVVNG
+876 WAGVVING

-938 LNGMNGQGGGLSLQS
+938 LNGMNGQGGGLNLQS
-953 IMGLFGGNGA
+953 LMGLFGGNGSA
-963 AGGGQNLGTIAGL
+963 AGGQNVSTVAGL
-976 LSKGQGLFSAG
+976 LSKGQGLFGFGRSAG
-987 ASAASSGASAGS
+987 AAAGTLTGFGDVTSMAGMTGSSFSGLIGGGSAG
-999 LLGFGN
+999 
-1005 NVAALTGGGAAAA
+1005 AGA
-1018 GGSSAAAGAG
+1018 GAAGAG
-1028 AAGSS
+1028 AAGS

-1044 VAGMMKNAELFD
+1044 VAGMMKNAQLFD

-1074 GAVGLADKTFRGLGF
+1074 GAVGLADKGFRALGF

-1106 FGRGAPK
+1106 FGRQAPK
-1113 ITGQGLTGSY
+1113 VTGQGITGSY
-1123 GFGGFDGQTY
+1123 GFGGFDGQSY
-1133 ADIKQKGGFFRSDKK
+1133 ADIKAKGGLFRSDKK
-1148 WTQYGAVDPG
+1148 WTQFGALDPG

-1173 ATGLA
+1173 ATDLA
-1178 KQLGVDLTQQLSGVR
+1178 KQLGVDLTQKLGSVK
-1193 VSLGKLQLSADSAE
+1193 VDLGKLQLSADSTE
-1207 AKSQLEAYLGDM
+1207 AKAQLEAYLSDM
-1219 TNRLFTEAVKAAGFG
+1219 TNRLYTEAVKAAGFG

-1242 ASDVFNALSASI
+1242 SADVFTALSASI

-1267 LNGMEVDKVN
+1267 LNGLEVDKVN
-1277 KAVDYFQDLASVAG
+1277 KAVDYFQDLAAVAG
-1291 TDLATQVE
+1291 TDLATQVQ

-1309 SLMADVSTQLMTGDL
+1309 SLMADVSTQLMTANL
-1324 SSYQQQALSI
+1324 TQYQSQALSI

-1363 KIEALRAMNMGKL
+1363 KIEALRATNMGKL
-1376 QAQIDKDKKAMQY
+1376 QAQIDKDKKAIQY

-1401 QQKLGEAMKELERAV
+1401 QEKLGEAMKELERAV
-1416 AGGDTSAAQAA
+1416 SGGDTSAAQAA

-1442 KDYNGLYDQVTGLID
+1442 QDYNSLYGRVTGLID
-1457 GMKVGDLNT
+1457 GMKVGDLNQP
-1466 EDGTSMG
+1466 DGTSMG
-1473 QLADAIEALPDN
+1473 ALADAIEALPDN
-1485 FSRAVFDLVVNNES
+1485 FSRAVFDLVVNNDA
-1499 QSQTTAAVQE
+1499 QTQTTAAIQQ
-1509 SNALLTEQNQLLR
+1509 SNALLAEQNQLLR
-1522 ELLATTTQGVRA
+1522 QLVSTTTQGVRNA
-1534 SSSNALRQALNAR
+1534 SSSALREALNAR

>member
-1 MGRLFCTHLGP
+1 
-12 PCAGFFVDD
+12 
-21 GMSLYTLTVDLLL
+21 MSLYTLTVDLLL

-47 RVVKRDMETIQAS
+47 RVVQRDMATIQSS
-60 MSDASR
+60 MSDAAR
-66 RGADEVSAGFR
+66 RGADEVAAGFR
-77 RVAFEAVGMTSA
+77 RVATEAVGLTSA
-89 LAAVKAVIG
+89 LVAVKAAVG

-112 VTKDQAAFVAAQQ
+112 VTQGQAQFAAAQA
-125 DVVQIAKATRQPLGA
+125 DVIRIAGAARQPLGA

-151 QDALGL
+151 QEALGL
-157 SGAGLARVVETIRK
+157 SGSDLARVVETISK

-177 SSAAAAEGALIQ
+177 TSAAGADAALVQ
-189 LGQAFASGALRGEEL
+189 LGQAFASGTLRGEEL
-204 NSVLEGAPALAQEI
+204 NSVLEQAPALAQAI
-218 AKGLNVPMGKLREL
+218 AKGLNVPIGKLREL
-232 GQAGKLSA
+232 GAAGKLSSQ
-240 DQVINALQRQASAVD
+240 QVINALQSQAGAVD
-255 DAFGKMDATVGQSL
+255 DAFGKMDSTVGQAM
-269 TLLNTNLSEMIGRAD
+269 TLFNNNLQVMIGRAD
-284 DATGASQALA
+284 EATGASKALA
-294 AGIGLLGSNLQTVAV
+294 AGIGALGSNLEMVAV
-309 ASAAVASGPLVKALL
+309 AGAAVASGPLLKALL
-324 SRVAAA
+324 ARVAAA
-330 NAAVAADR
+330 NAGMTADR
-338 AAAAQSLAAA
+338 AAAAQNLAAA

-362 QAEARRMQVI
+362 EAEVRRTAAI

-379 AKAAAATL
+379 SKAAAATL
-387 EHRQATLLL
+387 EHRRATLLL
-396 AQAQAQAATANAG
+396 AQAQTQAAAANAG

-419 SVLGGPAG
+419 AMLGGPAG

-433 TAAAGWLLF
+433 TAAAGWLIF
-442 RDNTNTAAAALIDF
+442 RDNTKVASAALIDF
-456 GGAADTAIEKFRE
+456 GGAADTAIEKFKT
-469 LNRQQQ
+469 LNAQMQ

-483 KEIDANYRT
+483 KEIDENYRT

-506 FSTVGQASAFI
+506 FATASQASEFI
-517 QETERLDAAFKA
+517 QETQRLDAAFKA
-529 GKISAD
+529 GKIGAD
-535 DFASGLDAAWK
+535 EFSNGLEAAWR
-546 AMIEGSPA
+546 AMIAGSPA
-554 AAAVAKSLTEE
+554 AATVAKSLTEE
-565 TAAAANAG
+565 TAAAATAG

-583 DAFTGSSSQAKSA
+583 DAFTGSSGQAKNA

-636 AEVAKLDVNDWFKE
+636 AEVAKLDVGDWFKE

-674 QYIRLQMELAAAQ
+674 QYIRLQTELAAAQ

-775 SAEIK
+775 SAEIN
-780 KALASPEALLATMDA
+780 KALASPESLLATMDA

-806 RELSRREMMNERDMR
+806 RELSRRQMMNERDMR
-821 QELQKAV
+821 QELQRAV
-828 EAAGSKEALAL
+828 EAAGGKEALAL

-852 MLDAARASAD
+852 MLAAAAASAD
-862 LSLRVEEA
+862 LSIRAEEA

-876 WANVVVNG
+876 WAAVVVGG
-884 VGDAADAMADF
+884 VSDAADAMADF

-902 FDNLWDDL
+902 FDSLWDDL

-925 LQQKIVIPIQTQI
+925 LQQRLVIPIQTQI
-938 LNGMNGQGGGLSLQS
+938 LNGMNGQGGGLNLQS
-953 IMGLFGGNGA
+953 LMGLFGGNGSA
-963 AGGGQNLGTIAGL
+963 AGGQNLSTVAGL
-976 LSKGQGLFSAG
+976 LSKGQGLFGFGRSAG
-987 ASAASSGASAGS
+987 AAAGTLTGFGDVTSMAGMTGSSFSGLIGGGSASAGV
-999 LLGFGN
+999 G
-1005 NVAALTGGGAAAA
+1005 
-1018 GGSSAAAGAG
+1018 AAGA
-1028 AAGSS
+1028 ASS

-1044 VAGMMKNAELFD
+1044 VAGMMKNAQLFD

-1074 GAVGLADKTFRGLGF
+1074 GAVGMADKAFRGIGF
-1089 NDKVASIL
+1089 NDKIASIL

-1106 FGRGAPK
+1106 FGRQAPK
-1113 ITGQGLTGSY
+1113 VTGQGIVGSY
-1123 GFGGFDGQTY
+1123 GFGGLDAQSY
-1133 ADIKQKGGFFRSDKK
+1133 ADIKAKGGLFRSDKK
-1148 WTQYGAVDPG
+1148 WTQYGALDPG

-1173 ATGLA
+1173 ATDLA
-1178 KQLGVDLTQQLSGVR
+1178 KQLGVDLTTQLGAVR
-1193 VSLGKLQLSADSAE
+1193 VDLGKLQLSADSSE
-1207 AKSQLEAYLGDM
+1207 AKAQLEAYLGDM
-1219 TNRLFTEAVKAAGFG
+1219 TDRLYTEAVKAAGFG

-1242 ASDVFNALSASI
+1242 ASDLFTALSASI

-1267 LNGMEVDKVN
+1267 LNGLEVDKVN

-1309 SLMADVSTQLMTGDL
+1309 SLMADVSTQLMTANL
-1324 SSYQQQALSI
+1324 TQYQSQALAI

-1363 KIEALRAMNMGKL
+1363 KIEALRATNMGKL

-1401 QQKLGEAMKELERAV
+1401 QEKLGEAMKELERAV
-1416 AGGDTSAAQAA
+1416 SGGDSSAAQAA

-1442 KDYNGLYDQVTGLID
+1442 QDYNSLYGQVTGLID
-1457 GMKVGDLNT
+1457 GMKVGDLDLQ
-1466 EDGTSMG
+1466 DGTSMG
-1473 QLADAIEALPDN
+1473 ALADAIEALPDN
-1485 FSRAVFDLVVNNES
+1485 FSRAVFDLVVNNDA
-1499 QSQTTAAVQE
+1499 QTQTTAAIQQ
-1509 SNALLTEQNQLLR
+1509 SNALLVEQNQLLR
-1522 ELLATTTQGVRA
+1522 QLVSTTTQGVRNA
-1534 SSSNALRQALNAR
+1534 SSTALREALNAR

>member
-1 MGRLFCTHLGP
+1 
-12 PCAGFFVDD
+12 
-21 GMSLYTLTVDLLL
+21 MSLYTLTVDLLL

-47 RVVKRDMETIQAS
+47 RVVQRDMATIQSS
-60 MSDASR
+60 MSDAAR
-66 RGADEVSAGFR
+66 RGADEVAAGFR
-77 RVAFEAVGMTSA
+77 RVATEAVGLTSA
-89 LAAVKAVIG
+89 LVAVKAAIG

-112 VTKDQAAFVAAQQ
+112 VTQGQAQFAAAQA
-125 DVVQIAKATRQPLGA
+125 DVIRIAGAARQPLGA

-151 QDALGL
+151 QEALGL
-157 SGAGLARVVETIRK
+157 SGRDLARVVETISK

-177 SSAAAAEGALIQ
+177 TSAAGADAALVQ
-189 LGQAFASGALRGEEL
+189 LGQAFASGTLRGEEL
-204 NSVLEGAPALAQEI
+204 NSVLEQAPALAQAI
-218 AKGLNVPMGKLREL
+218 AKGLNVPIGKLREL
-232 GQAGKLSA
+232 GAAGKLSSQ
-240 DQVINALQRQASAVD
+240 QVISALQSQAGAVD
-255 DAFGKMDATVGQSL
+255 EAFGKMDSTVGQAM
-269 TLLNTNLSEMIGRAD
+269 TLFNNNLQVMIGRAD
-284 DATGASQALA
+284 EATGASKALA
-294 AGIGLLGSNLQTVAV
+294 AGIGALGSNLEMVAV
-309 ASAAVASGPLVKALL
+309 AGAAVASGPLLKALL
-324 SRVAAA
+324 ARVAAA
-330 NAAVAADR
+330 NAGMAADR
-338 AAAAQSLAAA
+338 AAAAQNLAAA

-362 QAEARRMQVI
+362 EAEVRRTAAI

-379 AKAAAATL
+379 SKAAAATL

-396 AQAQAQAATANAG
+396 AQAQTQAAAANAG

-419 SVLGGPAG
+419 AMLGGPAG

-433 TAAAGWLLF
+433 TAAAGWLIF
-442 RDNTNTAAAALIDF
+442 RDNTKIASAALIDF
-456 GGAADTAIEKFRE
+456 GGAADTAIEKFKT
-469 LNRQQQ
+469 LNAQMQ

-483 KEIDANYRT
+483 KEIDENYRT
-492 ITGSITEMVAAATN
+492 ITSSITEMVAAATN
-506 FSTVGQASAFI
+506 FATASQASEFI
-517 QETERLDAAFKA
+517 QETQRLDAAFRA
-529 GKISAD
+529 GKIGAD
-535 DFASGLDAAWK
+535 EFSNGLEAAWR
-546 AMIEGSPA
+546 AMIAGSPA
-554 AAAVAKSLTEE
+554 AATVAKSLTEE
-565 TAAAANAG
+565 TAAAATAG

-583 DAFTGSSSQAKSA
+583 DAFTGSSTQAKSA
-596 TDALSGSFNVLGDSA
+596 TDALSGSFNVLGESA

-674 QYIRLQMELAAAQ
+674 QYIRLQTELAAAQ

-761 NTLVLESQKALEQS
+761 NTLILESQKALEQS

-828 EAAGSKEALAL
+828 EAAGGKEALAL

-852 MLDAARASAD
+852 MLGAARASAD
-862 LSLRVEEA
+862 LSLRAEEA

-876 WANVVVNG
+876 WAGVVING

-938 LNGMNGQGGGLSLQS
+938 LNGMNGQGGGLNLQS
-953 IMGLFGGNGA
+953 LMGLFGGNGSA
-963 AGGGQNLGTIAGL
+963 AGGQNVSTVAGL
-976 LSKGQGLFSAG
+976 LSKGQGLFGFGRSAG
-987 ASAASSGASAGS
+987 AAAGTLTGFGDVTSMAGMTGSSFSGLIGGGSAG
-999 LLGFGN
+999 
-1005 NVAALTGGGAAAA
+1005 AGA
-1018 GGSSAAAGAG
+1018 GAAGAG
-1028 AAGSS
+1028 AAGS

-1044 VAGMMKNAELFD
+1044 VAGMMKNAQLFD

-1074 GAVGLADKTFRGLGF
+1074 GAVGLADKGFRALGF

-1106 FGRGAPK
+1106 FGRQAPK
-1113 ITGQGLTGSY
+1113 VTGQGITGSY
-1123 GFGGFDGQTY
+1123 GFGGFDGQSY
-1133 ADIKQKGGFFRSDKK
+1133 ADIKAKGGLFRSDKK
-1148 WTQYGAVDPG
+1148 WTQFGALDPG

-1173 ATGLA
+1173 ATDLA
-1178 KQLGVDLTQQLSGVR
+1178 KQLGVDLTQKLGSVK
-1193 VSLGKLQLSADSAE
+1193 VDLGKLQLSADSTE
-1207 AKSQLEAYLGDM
+1207 AKAQLEAYLSDM
-1219 TNRLFTEAVKAAGFG
+1219 TNRLYTEAVKAAGFG

-1242 ASDVFNALSASI
+1242 SADVFTALSASI

-1267 LNGMEVDKVN
+1267 LNGLEVDKVN
-1277 KAVDYFQDLASVAG
+1277 KAVDYFQDLAAVAG
-1291 TDLATQVE
+1291 TDLATQVQ

-1309 SLMADVSTQLMTGDL
+1309 SLMADVSTQLMTANL
-1324 SSYQQQALSI
+1324 TQYQSQALSI

-1363 KIEALRAMNMGKL
+1363 KIEALRATNMGKL

-1401 QQKLGEAMKELERAV
+1401 QEKLGEAMKELERAV
-1416 AGGDTSAAQAA
+1416 SGGDTSAAQAA

-1442 KDYNGLYDQVTGLID
+1442 QDYNSLYGRVTGLID
-1457 GMKVGDLNT
+1457 GMKIGDLNQP
-1466 EDGTSMG
+1466 DGTSMG
-1473 QLADAIEALPDN
+1473 ALADAIEALPDN
-1485 FSRAVFDLVVNNES
+1485 FSRAVFDLVVNNDA
-1499 QSQTTAAVQE
+1499 QTQTTAAIQQ
-1509 SNALLTEQNQLLR
+1509 SNALLAEQNQLLR
-1522 ELLATTTQGVRA
+1522 QLVSTTTQGVRNA
-1534 SSSNALRQALNAR
+1534 SSSALREALNAR

>member
-1 MGRLFCTHLGP
+1 
-12 PCAGFFVDD
+12 
-21 GMSLYTLTVDLLL
+21 MSLYTLTVDLML

-47 RVVKRDMETIQAS
+47 RVVQRDMATIQSS
-60 MSDASR
+60 MSDAAR
-66 RGADEVSAGFR
+66 RGADEVAAGFR
-77 RVAFEAVGMTSA
+77 RVATEAVGLTSA
-89 LAAVKAVIG
+89 LVAVKAAIG

-112 VTKDQAAFVAAQQ
+112 VTQGQAQFAAAQA
-125 DVVQIAKATRQPLGA
+125 DVIRIAGAARQPLGA

-151 QDALGL
+151 QEALGL
-157 SGAGLARVVETIRK
+157 SGRDLARVVETISK

-177 SSAAAAEGALIQ
+177 TSAAGADAALVQ
-189 LGQAFASGALRGEEL
+189 LGQAFASGTLRGEEL
-204 NSVLEGAPALAQEI
+204 NSVLEQAPALAQAI
-218 AKGLNVPMGKLREL
+218 AKGLNVPIGKLREL
-232 GQAGKLSA
+232 GAAGKLSSQ
-240 DQVINALQRQASAVD
+240 QVINALQSQAGAVD
-255 DAFGKMDATVGQSL
+255 EAFGKMDSTVGQAMTLFNNSL
-269 TLLNTNLSEMIGRAD
+269 QVMIGRAD
-284 DATGASQALA
+284 EATGASKALA
-294 AGIGLLGSNLQTVAV
+294 AGIGALGSNLEMVAV
-309 ASAAVASGPLVKALL
+309 AGAAVASGPLLKALL
-324 SRVAAA
+324 ARVAAA
-330 NAAVAADR
+330 NAGMVADR
-338 AAAAQSLAAA
+338 AAAAQNLAAA

-362 QAEARRMQVI
+362 EAEVRRTAAI

-379 AKAAAATL
+379 SKAAAATL

-396 AQAQAQAATANAG
+396 AQAQTQAAAANAG

-419 SVLGGPAG
+419 AMLGGPAG

-433 TAAAGWLLF
+433 TAAAGWLIF
-442 RDNTNTAAAALIDF
+442 RDNTKIASAALIDF
-456 GGAADTAIEKFRE
+456 GGAADTAIEKFKT
-469 LNRQQQ
+469 LNAQMQ
-475 AGEILRLQ
+475 AGEVLRLQ
-483 KEIDANYRT
+483 KEIDENYRT
-492 ITGSITEMVAAATN
+492 ITSSITEMVAAATN
-506 FSTVGQASAFI
+506 FATASQASEFI
-517 QETERLDAAFKA
+517 QETQRLDAAFKA
-529 GKISAD
+529 GKIGAD
-535 DFASGLDAAWK
+535 EFSDGLEAAWR
-546 AMIEGSPA
+546 AMIAGSPA
-554 AAAVAKSLTEE
+554 AATVAKSLTEE
-565 TAAAANAG
+565 TAAAATAG

-583 DAFTGSSSQAKSA
+583 DAFTGSSTQAKSA
-596 TDALSGSFNVLGDSA
+596 TDALSGSFNVLGDAA

-674 QYIRLQMELAAAQ
+674 QYIRLQTELAAAQ

-761 NTLVLESQKALEQS
+761 NTLILESQKALEQS

-795 EVAMLGKVGRA
+795 EAAMLGKVGRA

-828 EAAGSKEALAL
+828 EAAGGKEALAL

-852 MLDAARASAD
+852 MLGAARASAD
-862 LSLRVEEA
+862 LSLRAEEV

-876 WANVVVNG
+876 WAGVVING

-925 LQQKIVIPIQTQI
+925 LQQKLVIPIQTQI
-938 LNGMNGQGGGLSLQS
+938 LNGMNGQGGGLNLQS
-953 IMGLFGGNGA
+953 LMGLFGGNGSA
-963 AGGGQNLGTIAGL
+963 AGGQNVSTVAGL
-976 LSKGQGLFSAG
+976 LSKGQGLFGFGRSAG
-987 ASAASSGASAGS
+987 AAAGTLTGFGDVTSMAGMTGSSFSGLIGGGSAG
-999 LLGFGN
+999 
-1005 NVAALTGGGAAAA
+1005 AGA
-1018 GGSSAAAGAG
+1018 GAGAG
-1028 AAGSS
+1028 AAGS

-1044 VAGMMKNAELFD
+1044 VAGMMKNAQLFD

-1074 GAVGLADKTFRGLGF
+1074 GAVGLADKGFRALGF

-1106 FGRGAPK
+1106 FGRQAPK
-1113 ITGQGLTGSY
+1113 VTGQGITGSY
-1123 GFGGFDGQTY
+1123 GFGGFDGQSY
-1133 ADIKQKGGFFRSDKK
+1133 ADIKAKGGLFRSDKK
-1148 WTQYGAVDPG
+1148 WTQFGALDPG

-1173 ATGLA
+1173 ATDLA
-1178 KQLGVDLTQQLSGVR
+1178 KQLGVDLTQKLGSVR
-1193 VSLGKLQLSADSAE
+1193 VDLGKLQLSADSTE
-1207 AKSQLEAYLGDM
+1207 AKAQLEAYLSDM
-1219 TNRLFTEAVKAAGFG
+1219 TNRLYTEAVKAAGFG

-1242 ASDVFNALSASI
+1242 SADVFTALSASI

-1267 LNGMEVDKVN
+1267 LNGLEVDKVN
-1277 KAVDYFQDLASVAG
+1277 KAVDYFQDLAGVAG
-1291 TDLATQVE
+1291 TDLATQVQ

-1309 SLMADVSTQLMTGDL
+1309 SLMADVSTQLMTANL
-1324 SSYQQQALSI
+1324 TQYQSQALSI

-1363 KIEALRAMNMGKL
+1363 KIEALRATNMGKL

-1401 QQKLGEAMKELERAV
+1401 QEKLGEAMKELERAV
-1416 AGGDTSAAQAA
+1416 SGGDTSAAQAA

-1442 KDYNGLYDQVTGLID
+1442 QDYNSLYGRVTGLID
-1457 GMKVGDLNT
+1457 GMKVGDLNSQ
-1466 EDGTSMG
+1466 DGTSMG
-1473 QLADAIEALPDN
+1473 TLADAIEALPDN
-1485 FSRAVFDLVVNNES
+1485 FSRAVFDLVVNNDA
-1499 QSQTTAAVQE
+1499 QTQTTAAIQQ
-1509 SNALLTEQNQLLR
+1509 SNALLAEQNQLLR
-1522 ELLATTTQGVRA
+1522 QLVSTTTQGVRNA
-1534 SSSNALRQALNAR
+1534 SSSALREALNAR

>member
-1 MGRLFCTHLGP
+1 
-12 PCAGFFVDD
+12 
-21 GMSLYTLTVDLLL
+21 MSLYTLTVDLLL

-47 RVVKRDMETIQAS
+47 RVVQRDMATIQSS
-60 MSDASR
+60 MSDAAR
-66 RGADEVSAGFR
+66 RGADEVAAGFR
-77 RVAFEAVGMTSA
+77 RVATEAVGLTSA
-89 LAAVKAVIG
+89 LVAVKAAIG

-112 VTKDQAAFVAAQQ
+112 VTQGQAQFAAAQA
-125 DVVQIAKATRQPLGA
+125 DVIRIAGAARQPLGA

-151 QDALGL
+151 QEALGL
-157 SGAGLARVVETIRK
+157 SGRDLARVVETISK

-177 SSAAAAEGALIQ
+177 TSAAGADAALVQ
-189 LGQAFASGALRGEEL
+189 LGQAFASGTLRGEEL
-204 NSVLEGAPALAQEI
+204 NSVLEQAPALAQAI
-218 AKGLNVPMGKLREL
+218 AKGLNVPIGKLREL
-232 GQAGKLSA
+232 GAAGKLSSQ
-240 DQVINALQRQASAVD
+240 QVISALQSQAGAVD
-255 DAFGKMDATVGQSL
+255 EAFGKMDSTVGQAM
-269 TLLNTNLSEMIGRAD
+269 TLFNNNLQVMIGRAD
-284 DATGASQALA
+284 EATGASKALA
-294 AGIGLLGSNLQTVAV
+294 AGIGALGSNLEMVAV
-309 ASAAVASGPLVKALL
+309 AGAAVASGPLLKGLL
-324 SRVAAA
+324 ARVVAA
-330 NAAVAADR
+330 NAGMAADR
-338 AAAAQSLAAA
+338 AAAAQNLAAA
-348 QQLELRTRAAMLDA
+348 QQLELRTRAAMLDSE
-362 QAEARRMQVI
+362 AEVRRTAAI

-379 AKAAAATL
+379 SKAAAATL

-396 AQAQAQAATANAG
+396 AQAQTQATAANAG

-419 SVLGGPAG
+419 AMLGGPAG

-433 TAAAGWLLF
+433 TAAAGWLIF
-442 RDNTNTAAAALIDF
+442 RDNTKIASAALIDF
-456 GGAADTAIEKFRE
+456 GGAADTAIEKFKT
-469 LNRQQQ
+469 LNAQMQ

-483 KEIDANYRT
+483 KEIDENYRT

-506 FSTVGQASAFI
+506 FATASQASEFI
-517 QETERLDAAFKA
+517 QETQRLDAAFKA
-529 GKISAD
+529 GKIGAD
-535 DFASGLDAAWK
+535 EFSSGLEAAWR
-546 AMIEGSPA
+546 AMIAGSPA
-554 AAAVAKSLTEE
+554 AATVAKSLTEE
-565 TAAAANAG
+565 TAAAATAG

-674 QYIRLQMELAAAQ
+674 QYIRLQTELAAAQ

-839 SKGAASYEQYEQS
+839 SKGAASYEQYEQA

-895 VAGGMRD
+895 VASGMRD

-987 ASAASSGASAGS
+987 AGAASSGASAGS

-1028 AAGSS
+1028 AAGS

-1133 ADIKQKGGFFRSDKK
+1133 ADIKQKGGLFRSDKK

-1178 KQLGVDLTQQLSGVR
+1178 KQLGVDLTQQLGGVR
-1193 VSLGKLQLSADSAE
+1193 VSLGKLKLSADSAE

-1376 QAQIDKDKKAMQY
+1376 QAQIDKDKQAMQY

-1466 EDGTSMG
+1466 EGGTSMG

-1499 QSQTTAAVQE
+1499 QSQITAAVQE

-1534 SSSNALRQALNAR
+1534 SSSNELRKALNAR

>member
-1 MGRLFCTHLGP
+1 
-12 PCAGFFVDD
+12 
-21 GMSLYTLTVDLLL
+21 MSLYTLTVDLLL

-157 SGAGLARVVETIRK
+157 SGAGLARVVETISK

-427 IVTMLA
+427 IVMMLA

-506 FSTVGQASAFI
+506 FSTAGQASAFI
-517 QETERLDAAFKA
+517 LETERLDAAFKA

-546 AMIEGSPA
+546 AMIDGSPA

-565 TAAAANAG
+565 TAAAATAG

-636 AEVAKLDVNDWFKE
+636 AEVAKLDVSDWFKE

-674 QYIRLQMELAAAQ
+674 KYIRLQTELAAAQ

-718 NEQAAMAAAT
+718 RRQAEEAAGAMN
-728 MAGPLAEATER
+728 GPLAEAMARHLNNMAQYNEL
-739 QKQLEDKLKEA
+739 LEKGAIAQADANVLMGESA
-750 LKEGRIERAAY
+750 LAYARVASEIE
-761 NTLVLESQKALEQS
+761 KALT
-775 SAEIK
+775 
-780 KALASPEALLATMDA
+780 SPEALLATMDA

-828 EAAGSKEALAL
+828 EAAGGKEALAL

-852 MLDAARASAD
+852 MLAAARASAD
-862 LSLRVEEA
+862 LSMRAEEA

-876 WANVVVNG
+876 WAAIVVGG
-884 VGDAADAMADF
+884 VSDAADAMADF

-910 KDAAKRGLRDLAREF
+910 KDAAKRGLRDLTREF
-925 LQQKIVIPIQTQI
+925 LQQKLVIPIQTQI
-938 LNGMNGQGGGLSLQS
+938 LNGVNGQGGGLNLQS
-953 IMGLFGGNGA
+953 LMGLFGGNGSA
-963 AGGGQNLGTIAGL
+963 AGGQNMSTVAGL
-976 LSKGQGLFSAG
+976 LSKGQGLFGFGRSTGAAAGTLTGFGDVTSMAGMTGSSFSGLIGGGSAG
-987 ASAASSGASAGS
+987 AGAG
-999 LLGFGN
+999 
-1005 NVAALTGGGAAAA
+1005 
-1018 GGSSAAAGAG
+1018 AAGAG
-1028 AAGSS
+1028 AAGS

-1044 VAGMMKNAELFD
+1044 VAGMMKNAQLFD

-1074 GAVGLADKTFRGLGF
+1074 GAVGLADKGFRALGF

-1106 FGRGAPK
+1106 FGRQAPK
-1113 ITGQGLTGSY
+1113 VTGQGITGSY
-1123 GFGGFDGQTY
+1123 GFGGFDGQSY
-1133 ADIKQKGGFFRSDKK
+1133 ADIKAKGGLFRSDKK
-1148 WTQYGAVDPG
+1148 WTQFGALDPG

-1173 ATGLA
+1173 ATDLA
-1178 KQLGVDLTQQLSGVR
+1178 KQLGVDLTQKLGSVR
-1193 VSLGKLQLSADSAE
+1193 VDLGKLQLSADSTE
-1207 AKSQLEAYLGDM
+1207 AKAQLEAYLSDM
-1219 TNRLFTEAVKAAGFG
+1219 TNRLYTEAVKAAGFG

-1242 ASDVFNALSASI
+1242 SADVFTALSASI

-1267 LNGMEVDKVN
+1267 LNGLEVDKVN
-1277 KAVDYFQDLASVAG
+1277 KAVDYFQDLAGVAG
-1291 TDLATQVE
+1291 TDLATQVQ

-1309 SLMADVSTQLMTGDL
+1309 SLMADVSTQLMTANL
-1324 SSYQQQALSI
+1324 TQYQSQALSI

-1363 KIEALRAMNMGKL
+1363 KIEALRATNMGKL

-1401 QQKLGEAMKELERAV
+1401 QEKLGEAIKELERAV
-1416 AGGDTSAAQAA
+1416 SGGDTSAAQAA

-1442 KDYNGLYDQVTGLID
+1442 QDYNSLYGRVTGLID
-1457 GMKVGDLNT
+1457 GMKVGDLNQP
-1466 EDGTSMG
+1466 DGTSMG
-1473 QLADAIEALPDN
+1473 ALADAIEALPDN
-1485 FSRAVFDLVVNNES
+1485 FSRAVFDLVVNNDA
-1499 QSQTTAAVQE
+1499 QTQTTAAIQQ
-1509 SNALLTEQNQLLR
+1509 SNALLAEQNQLLR
-1522 ELLATTTQGVRA
+1522 QLVSTTTQGVRNA
-1534 SSSNALRQALNAR
+1534 SSSALREALNAR

>member
-1 MGRLFCTHLGP
+1 
-12 PCAGFFVDD
+12 
-21 GMSLYTLTVDLLL
+21 MSLYTLTVDLLL

-157 SGAGLARVVETIRK
+157 SGAGLARVVETISK

-255 DAFGKMDATVGQSL
+255 EAFGKMDATVGQSL

-506 FSTVGQASAFI
+506 FSTAGQASAFI

-546 AMIEGSPA
+546 AMIDGSPA

-565 TAAAANAG
+565 TAAAATAG

-625 PGQLARVGKSA
+625 PVQLARVGKSA
-636 AEVAKLDVNDWFKE
+636 AEVAKLDVSDWFKE

-674 QYIRLQMELAAAQ
+674 QYIRLQTELAAAQ

-876 WANVVVNG
+876 WAGVVVNG

-895 VAGGMRD
+895 VAGGLRD

-987 ASAASSGASAGS
+987 AGAASSGASAGS

-1509 SNALLTEQNQLLR
+1509 GNALLTEQNQLLR

-1534 SSSNALRQALNAR
+1534 SSSNELRKALNAR

>member
-1 MGRLFCTHLGP
+1 
-12 PCAGFFVDD
+12 
-21 GMSLYTLTVDLLL
+21 MSLYTLTVDLLL

-157 SGAGLARVVETIRK
+157 SGAGLARVVETISK

-565 TAAAANAG
+565 TAAAATAG
-573 REVDRKRAIL
+573 REVDRKRAFL

-674 QYIRLQMELAAAQ
+674 QYIRLQTELAAAQ

-828 EAAGSKEALAL
+828 EAAGGKEALAL

-876 WANVVVNG
+876 WAGVVVNG

-910 KDAAKRGLRDLAREF
+910 KVVAKRGLRDLAREF

-987 ASAASSGASAGS
+987 ASAASSGATAGS

-1028 AAGSS
+1028 AAGS

-1123 GFGGFDGQTY
+1123 GFAGFDGQTY
-1133 ADIKQKGGFFRSDKK
+1133 ADIKQKGGLFRSDKK

-1178 KQLGVDLTQQLSGVR
+1178 KQLGVDLTQQLGGVR

-1499 QSQTTAAVQE
+1499 QSQTTAAVQQ

-1522 ELLATTTQGVRA
+1522 ELLSTTTQGVRA

>member
-1 MGRLFCTHLGP
+1 
-12 PCAGFFVDD
+12 
-21 GMSLYTLTVDLLL
+21 MSLYTLTVDLLL

-47 RVVKRDMETIQAS
+47 RIVQRDMATIQSS
-60 MSDASR
+60 MSDAAR
-66 RGADEVSAGFR
+66 RGANEVAAGFR
-77 RVAFEAVGMTSA
+77 RVATEAVGVTSA
-89 LAAVKAVIG
+89 LVAVKSAVG

-112 VTKDQAAFVAAQQ
+112 VTQGQAQFAAAQA
-125 DVVQIAKATRQPLGA
+125 DVIRIAGAARQPLGA

-151 QDALGL
+151 QEALGL
-157 SGAGLARVVETIRK
+157 SGRDLARVVETISK

-177 SSAAAAEGALIQ
+177 TSAAGADAALVQ
-189 LGQAFASGALRGEEL
+189 LGQAFASGTLRGEEL
-204 NSVLEGAPALAQEI
+204 NSVLEQAPALAQAI
-218 AKGLNVPMGKLREL
+218 AKGLNVPIGKLREL
-232 GQAGKLSA
+232 GAAGKLSSQ
-240 DQVINALQRQASAVD
+240 QVINALQSQAGAVD
-255 DAFGKMDATVGQSL
+255 EAFGKMDSTVGQAM
-269 TLLNTNLSEMIGRAD
+269 TLFNNNLQVMIGRAD
-284 DATGASQALA
+284 EATGASKALA
-294 AGIGLLGSNLQTVAV
+294 AGISAVGSNLEMVAV
-309 ASAAVASGPLVKALL
+309 AGAAVASGPLLKALL
-324 SRVAAA
+324 ARVAAA
-330 NAAVAADR
+330 NAGMAADR
-338 AAAAQSLAAA
+338 AAAAQNLAAA

-362 QAEARRMQVI
+362 EAEVRRTAAI

-379 AKAAAATL
+379 SKAAAATL

-396 AQAQAQAATANAG
+396 AQAQTQAAAANAG

-419 SVLGGPAG
+419 AMLGGPAD
-427 IVTMLA
+427 IVTVLA
-433 TAAAGWLLF
+433 TAAAGWLIF
-442 RDNTNTAAAALIDF
+442 RDNTKIASAALIDF
-456 GGAADTAIEKFRE
+456 GGAADTAIEKFKT
-469 LNRQQQ
+469 LNAQMQ

-483 KEIDANYRT
+483 KEIDENYRT
-492 ITGSITEMVAAATN
+492 ITSSITEMVAAATN
-506 FSTVGQASAFI
+506 FSTASQASEFI
-517 QETERLDAAFKA
+517 QESQRLDAAFKA
-529 GKISAD
+529 GRIGAD
-535 DFASGLDAAWK
+535 EFSSGLEAAWR
-546 AMIEGSPA
+546 AMIAGSPA
-554 AAAVAKSLTEE
+554 AATVAKSLTEE
-565 TAAAANAG
+565 TAAAATAG

-583 DAFTGSSSQAKSA
+583 DAFTGSSSQAKTA

-674 QYIRLQMELAAAQ
+674 QYIRLQTELAAAQ
-687 KNFTESRKASAA
+687 KNFTESRKASVA

-728 MAGPLAEATER
+728 MAGPLAEATEH

-806 RELSRREMMNERDMR
+806 RELSRRQMMNERDMR

-828 EAAGSKEALAL
+828 EAAGGKEALAL
-839 SKGAASYEQYEQS
+839 SKGAASYAQYEQS

-876 WANVVVNG
+876 WAGVVVNG

-938 LNGMNGQGGGLSLQS
+938 LNGMNGQGGGLSIQS

-1018 GGSSAAAGAG
+1018 SGSSAAAGAG
-1028 AAGSS
+1028 AAGS

-1173 ATGLA
+1173 ATDLA
-1178 KQLGVDLTQQLSGVR
+1178 KQLGVDLSGQLAGVK
-1193 VSLGKLQLSADSAE
+1193 VSLGKMQLSADSAE
-1207 AKSQLEAYLGDM
+1207 AKAQLEAYLADM
-1219 TNRLFTEAVKAAGFG
+1219 TDRLFTEAVKAAGFG

-1363 KIEALRAMNMGKL
+1363 KIEALR
-1376 QAQIDKDKKAMQY
+1376 
-1389 GLSISDLSPLTD
+1389 
-1401 QQKLGEAMKELERAV
+1401 
-1416 AGGDTSAAQAA
+1416 
-1427 AQAAL
+1427 
-1432 GFGRNLYASG
+1432 
-1442 KDYNGLYDQVTGLID
+1442 
-1457 GMKVGDLNT
+1457 
-1466 EDGTSMG
+1466 
-1473 QLADAIEALPDN
+1473 
-1485 FSRAVFDLVVNNES
+1485 
-1499 QSQTTAAVQE
+1499 
-1509 SNALLTEQNQLLR
+1509 
-1522 ELLATTTQGVRA
+1522 
-1534 SSSNALRQALNAR
+1534 

>member
-1 MGRLFCTHLGP
+1 
-12 PCAGFFVDD
+12 
-21 GMSLYTLTVDLLL
+21 MSLYTLTVDLLL

-47 RVVKRDMETIQAS
+47 RVVQRDMAAIQSS
-60 MSDASR
+60 MSDAAR
-66 RGADEVSAGFR
+66 RGADEVAAGFR
-77 RVAFEAVGMTSA
+77 RVAFEAVGLTSA
-89 LAAVKAVIG
+89 LVAVKAAVG

-112 VTKDQAAFVAAQQ
+112 VTQGQAQFAAAQA
-125 DVVQIAKATRQPLGA
+125 DVIRIAGAARQPLGA

-151 QDALGL
+151 QEALGL
-157 SGAGLARVVETIRK
+157 SGSDLARVVETISK

-177 SSAAAAEGALIQ
+177 TSAAGADAALVQ
-189 LGQAFASGALRGEEL
+189 LGQAFASGTLRGEEL
-204 NSVLEGAPALAQEI
+204 NSVLEQAPALAQAI
-218 AKGLNVPMGKLREL
+218 AKGLNVPIGKLREL
-232 GQAGKLSA
+232 GAAGKLSSE
-240 DQVINALQRQASAVD
+240 QVINALQNQAGAVD
-255 DAFGKMDATVGQSL
+255 DAFGKMDSTVGQAM
-269 TLLNTNLSEMIGRAD
+269 TLFNNNLQVMIGRAD
-284 DATGASQALA
+284 EATGASKLLA
-294 AGIGLLGSNLQTVAV
+294 AGIGALGSNLESVAV
-309 ASAAVASGPLVKALL
+309 AGAAVASGPLLKALL
-324 SRVAAA
+324 ARVAAA
-330 NAAVAADR
+330 NAGMAADR
-338 AAAAQSLAAA
+338 AAAAQNLAAA

-362 QAEARRMQVI
+362 EAEVRRAAAI

-379 AKAAAATL
+379 SKAAAATL

-396 AQAQAQAATANAG
+396 AQAQTQAAAANAG
-409 WLARAGSATL
+409 WVARAGASTL
-419 SVLGGPAG
+419 AMLGGPSG
-427 IVTMLA
+427 IITMLA
-433 TAAAGWLLF
+433 TAAAGWLIF
-442 RDNTNTAAAALIDF
+442 RDNTKTASAALIDF
-456 GGAADTAIEKFRE
+456 SGAADTAIEKFKT
-469 LNRQQQ
+469 LNAQIQ

-483 KEIDANYRT
+483 KEMSKGYDELNAAVNQ
-492 ITGSITEMVAAATN
+492 MVAVS
-506 FSTVGQASAFI
+506 STEIGGPRFKLYVQEVGQLRAEF
-517 QETERLDAAFKA
+517 QA
-529 GKISAD
+529 GKITADQFSA
-535 DFASGLDAAWK
+535 
-546 AMIEGSPA
+546 
-554 AAAVAKSLTEE
+554 SL
-565 TAAAANAG
+565 AAANTQLLEGAPAA
-573 REVDRKRAIL
+573 KRIADKFTEQTASAASL
-583 DAFTGSSSQAKSA
+583 AQSYEQQNRLLTAFTGATNQATTA
-596 TDALSGSFNVLGDSA
+596 TDALSGSFNALGDSA

-636 AEVAKLDVNDWFKE
+636 AEVAKLDVGDWFKE

-661 DDPKVKQY
+661 DDPKVRQY

-674 QYIRLQMELAAAQ
+674 QYIRLQTELAAAQ

-750 LKEGRIERAAY
+750 VKEGRIERAAY

-780 KALASPEALLATMDA
+780 KALASPESLLATMDT

-806 RELSRREMMNERDMR
+806 RELSRRQMMNERDMR

-828 EAAGSKEALAL
+828 EAAGSKEELARR
-839 SKGAASYEQYEQS
+839 KGVASYEAYEQA
-852 MLDAARASAD
+852 MLAAARASAD

-876 WANVVVNG
+876 WASVLVYG

-910 KDAAKRGLRDLAREF
+910 QDAAKRGLRDLAREF
-925 LQQKIVIPIQTQI
+925 LQQKLVIPIQTQI
-938 LNGMNGQGGGLSLQS
+938 LNGISGQGGGLSLQS
-953 IMGLFGGNGA
+953 LMGVLGGNGSA
-963 AGGGQNLGTIAGL
+963 AGGQNVSTVAGL
-976 LSKGQGLFSAG
+976 LSKGQGLFGFGRSAG
-987 ASAASSGASAGS
+987 AAAGTLNGFGDVTSMAGMTGSSFSGLIGGGSAG
-999 LLGFGN
+999 
-1005 NVAALTGGGAAAA
+1005 T
-1018 GGSSAAAGAG
+1018 GAG
-1028 AAGSS
+1028 AAGAASS

-1044 VAGMMKNAELFD
+1044 VAGMMKNAQLFD

-1106 FGRGAPK
+1106 FGRQAPK
-1113 ITGQGLTGSY
+1113 VTGQGITGSY
-1123 GFGGFDGQTY
+1123 GFGGFDGQSY
-1133 ADIKQKGGFFRSDKK
+1133 ADIKAKGGLFRSDKK
-1148 WTQYGAVDPG
+1148 WTQFGALDPG

-1173 ATGLA
+1173 ATDLV
-1178 KQLGVDLTQQLSGVR
+1178 KQLGVDLTTQLGAVR
-1193 VSLGKLQLSADSAE
+1193 VDLGKLQLSADSTE
-1207 AKSQLEAYLGDM
+1207 AKAQLEAYLADM
-1219 TNRLFTEAVKAAGFG
+1219 TDRLYSEAVRAAGFG

-1242 ASDVFNALSASI
+1242 ASDVFTALSASI

-1267 LNGMEVDKVN
+1267 LNGLEVDKVN

-1309 SLMADVSTQLMTGDL
+1309 SLMADVSTQLMTANL
-1324 SSYQQQALSI
+1324 TQYQSQALSI

-1363 KIEALRAMNMGKL
+1363 KIEALRATNMGKL

-1401 QQKLGEAMKELERAV
+1401 QEKLGEAMKELERAV
-1416 AGGDTSAAQAA
+1416 SGGDTSAAQAA

-1442 KDYNGLYDQVTGLID
+1442 QDYNSLYGRVTGLID
-1457 GMKVGDLNT
+1457 GMKVGDLNQQ
-1466 EDGTSMG
+1466 DGTSMG
-1473 QLADAIEALPDN
+1473 ALADAIEALPDN
-1485 FSRAVFDLVVNNES
+1485 FSRAVFDLVVNNDA
-1499 QSQTTAAVQE
+1499 QTQTTAAVQQ
-1509 SNALLTEQNQLLR
+1509 SNALLAEQNQLLR
-1522 ELLATTTQGVRA
+1522 QLVSTTTQGVRNA
-1534 SSSNALRQALNAR
+1534 SSSALREALNAR

>member
-1 MGRLFCTHLGP
+1 
-12 PCAGFFVDD
+12 
-21 GMSLYTLTVDLLL
+21 MSLYTLTVDLLM
-34 KSGSFERDSGKAA
+34 KTGSFVKDAGKAERQFSQSMDRMQAVA
-47 RVVKRDMETIQAS
+47 RRAGTAIGLAISSGLTSTTAAAVAWSSQVAELSVQYDRFAALSGTSSEAFQRMAAGATMVGISHEKLADILKDVQDKIGDYVQTGGGAMKDFFDNIGKRTGVTAEQMRKLSGPDALGLYFKSLERANLSQAELTFYMEAIAS
-60 MSDASR
+60 DSSMLIPLLR
-66 RGADEVSAGFR
+66 NNSAGFR
-77 RVAFEAVGMTSA
+77 QWADAAEAAGAIIDGKTTKATDRLREMTQQADLAMMGLKVSVAEELLPT
-89 LAAVKAVIG
+89 
-98 KADEWTNLNNRLRL
+98 LNNLTEFMASQQTRNAFAT
-112 VTKDQAAFVAAQQ
+112 VTKWAAELTGQMADGA
-125 DVVQIAKATRQPLGA
+125 VQIVNL
-140 TAELYQ
+140 
-146 RIAMN
+146 
-151 QDALGL
+151 
-157 SGAGLARVVETIRK
+157 
-171 TMVISG
+171 ISRY
-177 SSAAAAEGALIQ
+177 ADL
-189 LGQAFASGALRGEEL
+189 QA
-204 NSVLEGAPALAQEI
+204 LEGATPSAL
-218 AKGLNVPMGKLREL
+218 
-232 GQAGKLSA
+232 
-240 DQVINALQRQASAVD
+240 
-255 DAFGKMDATVGQSL
+255 
-269 TLLNTNLSEMIGRAD
+269 
-284 DATGASQALA
+284 TGATEDALNEQM
-294 AGIGLLGSNLQTVAV
+294 GDLF
-309 ASAAVASGPLVKALL
+309 
-324 SRVAAA
+324 
-330 NAAVAADR
+330 
-338 AAAAQSLAAA
+338 
-348 QQLELRTRAAMLDA
+348 
-362 QAEARRMQVI
+362 ARR
-372 GGSVSVS
+372 
-379 AKAAAATL
+379 
-387 EHRQATLLL
+387 RLLL
-396 AQAQAQAATANAG
+396 AVEAPSPERDKEADRL
-409 WLARAGSATL
+409 LAERL
-419 SVLGGPAG
+419 R
-427 IVTMLA
+427 IQ
-433 TAAAGWLLF
+433 
-442 RDNTNTAAAALIDF
+442 
-456 GGAADTAIEKFRE
+456 RE
-469 LNRQQQ
+469 LTRRYGPQ
-475 AGEILRLQ
+475 
-483 KEIDANYRT
+483 
-492 ITGSITEMVAAATN
+492 V
-506 FSTVGQASAFI
+506 TVLENGQ
-517 QETERLDAAFKA
+517 R
-529 GKISAD
+529 
-535 DFASGLDAAWK
+535 
-546 AMIEGSPA
+546 MP
-554 AAAVAKSLTEE
+554 
-565 TAAAANAG
+565 
-573 REVDRKRAIL
+573 
-583 DAFTGSSSQAKSA
+583 
-596 TDALSGSFNVLGDSA
+596 DSA
-611 GAAGKRIASAMQSL
+611 LKPDAVGYRPTGNIDKGARDKADADAKR
-625 PGQLARVGKSA
+625 RA
-636 AEVAKLDVNDWFKE
+636 AEVARYHRQAQE
-650 AQASG
+650 A
-655 VDFSKR
+655 
-661 DDPKVKQY
+661 
-669 IEQGA
+669 
-674 QYIRLQMELAAAQ
+674 
-687 KNFTESRKASAA
+687 
-699 AERAGA
+699 AGA
-705 KDRKADAEAIKRY
+705 ME
-718 NEQAAMAAAT
+718 
-728 MAGPLAEATER
+728 GPLAEAMGKHLGNMSEYNS
-739 QKQLEDKLKEA
+739 LLA
-750 LKEGRIERAAY
+750 EGNIAQADA
-761 NTLVLESQKALEQS
+761 NVLMAQSALEYS
-775 SAEIK
+775 KVAAEVN
-780 KALASPEALLATMDA
+780 KALAGPEALLATMDA
-795 EVAMLGKVGRA
+795 EVALLGKVGRA

-839 SKGAASYEQYEQS
+839 SKGVASYEQYEQA

-876 WANVVVNG
+876 WAGVVVNG

-895 VAGGMRD
+895 VASGMRD

-987 ASAASSGASAGS
+987 ASEASSGASAGS

-1018 GGSSAAAGAG
+1018 GGSSAAAGAA
-1028 AAGSS
+1028 AAGS

-1173 ATGLA
+1173 ATDLA
-1178 KQLGVDLTQQLSGVR
+1178 KQLGVDLSGQLAGVK
-1193 VSLGKLQLSADSAE
+1193 VSLGKMQLSADSAE
-1207 AKSQLEAYLGDM
+1207 AKAQLEAYLADM
-1219 TNRLFTEAVKAAGFG
+1219 TDRLFTEAVKAAGFG

-1401 QQKLGEAMKELERAV
+1401 QEKLGEAMKELQRAV
-1416 AGGDTSAAQAA
+1416 AGGDTSAAQSA

-1457 GMKVGDLNT
+1457 GMKVGNLDKD
-1466 EDGTSMG
+1466 DGTSMG

-1485 FSRAVFDLVVNNES
+1485 FSRAVFDLVVDNKAQAE
-1499 QSQTTAAVQE
+1499 TTAAVRE
-1509 SNALLTEQNQLLR
+1509 TNALLTDARSLLQD
-1522 ELLATTTQGVRA
+1522 LVSVTTQGVRTST
-1534 SSSNALRQALNAR
+1534 SSAIRAALNAR

>member
-1 MGRLFCTHLGP
+1 
-12 PCAGFFVDD
+12 
-21 GMSLYTLTVDLLL
+21 MSLYTLTVDLLM
-34 KSGSFERDSGKAA
+34 KTGSFVKDAGKAERQFSQSMDRMQAVA
-47 RVVKRDMETIQAS
+47 RRAGTAIGLAISSGLTSTTAAAVAWSRQVAELSVQYDRFAALSGTSSEAFQRMAAGATMVGISHEKLADILKDVQDKIGDYVQTGGGAMKDFFDNIGKRTGVTAEQMRKLSGPDALGLYFKSLERANLSQAELTFYMEAIAS
-60 MSDASR
+60 DSSMLIPLLR
-66 RGADEVSAGFR
+66 NNSAGFR
-77 RVAFEAVGMTSA
+77 QWADAAEAAGAIIDGKTTKATDRLREMTQQADLAMMGLKVSVAEELLPT
-89 LAAVKAVIG
+89 
-98 KADEWTNLNNRLRL
+98 LNNLTEFMASQQTRNAFAT
-112 VTKDQAAFVAAQQ
+112 VTKWAAELTGQMADGA
-125 DVVQIAKATRQPLGA
+125 VQIVNL
-140 TAELYQ
+140 
-146 RIAMN
+146 
-151 QDALGL
+151 
-157 SGAGLARVVETIRK
+157 
-171 TMVISG
+171 ISRY
-177 SSAAAAEGALIQ
+177 ADL
-189 LGQAFASGALRGEEL
+189 QA
-204 NSVLEGAPALAQEI
+204 LEGATPSALTGATED
-218 AKGLNVPMGKLREL
+218 ALNEQMGDLFARRRLLLAVEAPSPERDKEADRLLAERLRIQREL
-232 GQAGKLSA
+232 TRRYGPQVTVLENGQRMPDSA
-240 DQVINALQRQASAVD
+240 LKPDAVGYRSTGNID
-255 DAFGKMDATVGQSL
+255 KGARD
-269 TLLNTNLSEMIGRAD
+269 RAD
-284 DATGASQALA
+284 ADA
-294 AGIGLLGSNLQTVAV
+294 
-309 ASAAVASGPLVKALL
+309 K
-324 SRVAAA
+324 RR
-330 NAAVAADR
+330 AADV
-338 AAAAQSLAAA
+338 
-348 QQLELRTRAAMLDA
+348 
-362 QAEARRMQVI
+362 ARY
-372 GGSVSVS
+372 
-379 AKAAAATL
+379 
-387 EHRQATLLL
+387 HRQA
-396 AQAQAQAATANAG
+396 QE
-409 WLARAGSATL
+409 
-419 SVLGGPAG
+419 
-427 IVTMLA
+427 
-433 TAAAGWLLF
+433 AAG
-442 RDNTNTAAAALIDF
+442 
-456 GGAADTAIEKFRE
+456 
-469 LNRQQQ
+469 
-475 AGEILRLQ
+475 
-483 KEIDANYRT
+483 
-492 ITGSITEMVAAATN
+492 
-506 FSTVGQASAFI
+506 
-517 QETERLDAAFKA
+517 
-529 GKISAD
+529 
-535 DFASGLDAAWK
+535 
-546 AMIEGSPA
+546 AME
-554 AAAVAKSLTEE
+554 
-565 TAAAANAG
+565 
-573 REVDRKRAIL
+573 
-583 DAFTGSSSQAKSA
+583 
-596 TDALSGSFNVLGDSA
+596 
-611 GAAGKRIASAMQSL
+611 
-625 PGQLARVGKSA
+625 
-636 AEVAKLDVNDWFKE
+636 
-650 AQASG
+650 
-655 VDFSKR
+655 
-661 DDPKVKQY
+661 
-669 IEQGA
+669 
-674 QYIRLQMELAAAQ
+674 
-687 KNFTESRKASAA
+687 
-699 AERAGA
+699 
-705 KDRKADAEAIKRY
+705 
-718 NEQAAMAAAT
+718 
-728 MAGPLAEATER
+728 GPLAEAMGKHLGNMSEYNS
-739 QKQLEDKLKEA
+739 LLA
-750 LKEGRIERAAY
+750 EGNIAQADA
-761 NTLVLESQKALEQS
+761 NVLMAQSALEYS
-775 SAEIK
+775 KVAAEVE
-780 KALASPEALLATMDA
+780 KALAGPETLLATMDA

-828 EAAGSKEALAL
+828 EAAGGKEALAL

-876 WANVVVNG
+876 WAGVVVNG

-987 ASAASSGASAGS
+987 AGAASSGASAGS

-1028 AAGSS
+1028 AAGS

-1178 KQLGVDLTQQLSGVR
+1178 KQLGVDLTQQLGGVR

-1219 TNRLFTEAVKAAGFG
+1219 TDRLFTEAVKAAGFG

-1499 QSQTTAAVQE
+1499 QSQTTAAVQQ

-1522 ELLATTTQGVRA
+1522 ELLSTTTQGVRA